1 MKFTKRQL
9 TTMVVAGLMGTAF
22 VGASFAAD
30 ASSSAADLLAM
41 NQDRTA
47 APDTEKIKTLEAQIA
62 KVQQEI
68 AEANTWWE
76 KNDGEYYKDNFPDGI
91 DTSGAAPDFIAMYH
105 KYEPIH
111 DKGPDHLKQLQAALE
126 AAKNGGTVPVAPQ
139 PGDEGTP
146 SGSGETAPSPADM
159 KRSLSLAQKNVQH
172 LQELTARVNRDVTE
186 AEAAAKADP
195 TDETAKVRAESSKA
209 YAGIV
214 QKAMEAAKQAVT
226 KWQQQLKVEVKD
238 ESKPFTMPSPAV
250 ETGTDIGQLQQE
262 LADLKKQL
270 PDVEKHATW
279 STAEF
284 NNNGGYANNGA
295 STEVLLRYLQDTQK
309 LSDLQA
315 AIKAKEARI
324 SALSSG
330 TGSTPGTGKEETK
343 PHTGEPGS
351 KPVPQPPESKVEPV
365 QPGGGTSQGTVTP
378 ETVTQWAK
386 LKAEAEAAE
395 QYYNSEVW
403 AKTYFEGLKKKDPS
417 ETRWEK
423 EVAHADGYI
432 ANAKAEMEAKKKAL
446 ESYAK
451 EKGITADPRTKEAQA
466 AALKRKM
473 AALQAVKKNA
483 ANIFEEMKS
492 AYAYGHFDTVDDAK
506 KGNKL
511 DKRQAYVVALQR
523 KESNVLD
530 TQLQQAEAALKTLDP
545 SGTVTPPPAPPE
557 VKPPSGKTPGV
568 QQSEAEKKYEAAVET
583 WTKAEAAR
591 KEKPQDETVRQQAEK
606 AKQEV
611 EAAKTTYLQELT
623 AKETELKD
631 LYDKAQTKYDEENT
645 DEDGPDQTTID
656 ARDKAKAAYEAIEAK
671 IKQVKGASSSPSE
684 TKPTPPPQP
693 PVPTPS
699 VDPAIPKPDPEADKK
714 KSAEEL
720 KKEIAA
726 LEEQL
731 KQAQKVADTA
741 EEAYNPDDQT
751 PEGQKKLQA
760 YEEAHKKVMQI
771 GDVLHAKKAILKEK
785 ESSSQPQPPA
795 PKPPGCTGSTF
806 DPGQSGSE
814 PGGKT
819 DPQPP
824 ESKVDP
830 VQPGGGTS
838 QGTVT
843 PEAVTQWEKLKA
855 EAEAAEQ
862 YYNSEV
868 WAKTYFEEMDKKDPY
883 QNWEKEK
890 AHVDGYIANAK
901 AVMEAKQK
909 ALESYAKEK
918 GITADPRTKE
928 AQEAALKKKIA
939 ELKEAKQN
947 AANFDEKNDA
957 YAKDLGHWWTFEDAK
972 QKNKLAERQAYV
984 EALQR
989 KEAGVLDT
997 QLQQAED
1004 ALKALNSSGT
1014 VTPPPA
1020 PNPPKPKV
1028 DPGQP
1033 GSEPGSKPAPQP
1045 PQPKVDPAQPGSEPG
1060 GKTDPQPSA
1069 QERQQAEADYKTYIN
1084 TDEPS
1089 LKTLVAWEEE
1099 ETAQA
1104 KEQAE
1109 KAGASAEDKQYYEYA
1124 KQFQERARQQL
1135 AAKQKAIG
1143 ELKAKYGFKDV
1154 QPVVPPAEKKK
1165 EYTGDNDT
1173 KLSAMQKDLEALRAT
1188 AQQQQQA
1195 LQKNGTSYGTVGAVL
1210 TTAPDKVDMNLRRQ
1224 YLQAKQ
1230 TAKTA
1235 QQQYKALLADTNTL
1249 RKAMHKEELV
1259 ENLAQPIFTADGQV
1273 NPSVL
1278 KGSSSGQPVPTPAEN
1293 AQVQA
1298 NSRRIADNTA
1308 KIAALDKR
1316 VTQVAQ
1322 DVKKVGARAAA
1333 LAGLRPVDDGTAK
1346 FSLAAATGG
1355 YKGENAVAMGLF
1367 YRPNKDVLISAGS
1380 TIGGD
1385 TAYNVGISFK
1395 VGTAVVHE
1403 KMGTSTPTVQ
1413 EFYTVVETLQRHIAA
1428 LEYKV
1433 RQMENRQ
1440 TPERHR

>member
-1 MKFTKRQL
+1 M
-9 TTMVVAGLMGTAF
+9 
-22 VGASFAAD
+22 
-30 ASSSAADLLAM
+30 
-41 NQDRTA
+41 
-47 APDTEKIKTLEAQIA
+47 
-62 KVQQEI
+62 
-68 AEANTWWE
+68 
-76 KNDGEYYKDNFPDGI
+76 
-91 DTSGAAPDFIAMYH
+91 
-105 KYEPIH
+105 
-111 DKGPDHLKQLQAALE
+111 
-126 AAKNGGTVPVAPQ
+126 
-139 PGDEGTP
+139 
-146 SGSGETAPSPADM
+146 
-159 KRSLSLAQKNVQH
+159 
-172 LQELTARVNRDVTE
+172 
-186 AEAAAKADP
+186 
-195 TDETAKVRAESSKA
+195 
-209 YAGIV
+209 
-214 QKAMEAAKQAVT
+214 
-226 KWQQQLKVEVKD
+226 
-238 ESKPFTMPSPAV
+238 
-250 ETGTDIGQLQQE
+250 
-262 LADLKKQL
+262 
-270 PDVEKHATW
+270 
-279 STAEF
+279 
-284 NNNGGYANNGA
+284 
-295 STEVLLRYLQDTQK
+295 
-309 LSDLQA
+309 
-315 AIKAKEARI
+315 
-324 SALSSG
+324 
-330 TGSTPGTGKEETK
+330 
-343 PHTGEPGS
+343 
-351 KPVPQPPESKVEPV
+351 
-365 QPGGGTSQGTVTP
+365 
-378 ETVTQWAK
+378 
-386 LKAEAEAAE
+386 KAEAEAAE

-451 EKGITADPRTKEAQA
+451 EKGITADPRTKEVQA

-631 LYDKAQTKYDEENT
+631 LYNKAQAQYEEEND

-656 ARDKAKAAYEAIEAK
+656 ARDKAKAAYDAIVAK

-699 VDPAIPKPDPEADKK
+699 VDPDIPKPDPEADKK

-795 PKPPGCTGSTF
+795 PKPPKPKV

-843 PEAVTQWEKLKA
+843 PEAVTQWAQLKA

-868 WAKTYFEEMDKKDPY
+868 WAKTYYEGLKKKEPSEGD
-883 QNWEKEK
+883 WEKEVNH
-890 AHVDGYIANAK
+890 ADGYIANAK
-901 AVMEAKQK
+901 AVMEAKKQ
-909 ALESYAKEK
+909 ALESYAKAK

-928 AQEAALKKKIA
+928 AQEAALKQKIT
-939 ELKEAKQN
+939 ELKDAKQN
-947 AANFDEKNDA
+947 VDKVYDEKKSA
-957 YAKDLGHWWTFEDAK
+957 YGYGKYDTFEEAK
-972 QKNKLAERQAYV
+972 TKNTLDKRQAFI

-989 KEAGVLDT
+989 KESNVLDT

-1020 PNPPKPKV
+1020 P
-1028 DPGQP
+1028 QP
-1033 GSEPGSKPAPQP
+1033 PAPQP
-1045 PQPKVDPAQPGSEPG
+1045 PAPQPPTPQPP
-1060 GKTDPQPSA
+1060 TPQPPTPQPSA

-1084 TDEPS
+1084 TDEPA

-1104 KEQAE
+1104 KEQAD

>member
-22 VGASFAAD
+22 AGASFAAD

-76 KNDGEYYKDNFPDGI
+76 KNKDIINSYEDEDSDG
-91 DTSGAAPDFIAMYH
+91 YH
-105 KYEPIH
+105 KAQDNWTAEYNKYKPTH

-139 PGDEGTP
+139 PGDVGTS
-146 SGSGETAPSPADM
+146 SGTGEAAPSLEDM
-159 KRSLSLAQKNVQH
+159 QRSLQLAQENVQH
-172 LQELTARVNRDVTE
+172 LQELTARVNREVTE
-186 AEAAAKADP
+186 AAAAAKAAP
-195 TDETAKVRAESSKA
+195 KDETAQARAENSKK
-209 YAGIV
+209 YAEIV
-214 QKAMEAAKQAVT
+214 KTAMEAAKQAVT

-262 LADLKKQL
+262 LADLQKQL
-270 PDVEKHATW
+270 PK
-279 STAEF
+279 AEERA
-284 NNNGGYANNGA
+284 NQSQEELNHSVAYTNNGP

-795 PKPPGCTGSTF
+795 PKPPKPKV

-830 VQPGGGTS
+830 VQPSGGTS

-843 PEAVTQWEKLKA
+843 PEAVTQWAQLKA

-868 WAKTYFEEMDKKDPY
+868 WAKTYFEDMKKKEATESRWDK
-883 QNWEKEK
+883 EIEH
-890 AHVDGYIANAK
+890 ADGYITYAK
-901 AVMEAKQK
+901 GEMAAKKK
-909 ALESYAKEK
+909 ALEEYAKAH

-928 AQEAALKKKIA
+928 AQAAALKKKIA
-939 ELKEAKQN
+939 ELQEVKKNAASVLEAKS
-947 AANFDEKNDA
+947 KV
-957 YAKDLGHWWTFEDAK
+957 YKDKWIYYETFEKIKSLNQLGD
-972 QKNKLAERQAYV
+972 RQAYV

-989 KEAGVLDT
+989 KEADVLDT

-1020 PNPPKPKV
+1020 P
-1028 DPGQP
+1028 QP
-1033 GSEPGSKPAPQP
+1033 PAPQP
-1045 PQPKVDPAQPGSEPG
+1045 PAPQPPTPQPP
-1060 GKTDPQPSA
+1060 TPQPPTPQPPTPQPSA

-1084 TDEPS
+1084 TDEPA

-1104 KEQAE
+1104 KEQAD

>member
-270 PDVEKHATW
+270 PDVEKHANW

-284 NNNGGYANNGA
+284 NNHGGYANNGA

-795 PKPPGCTGSTF
+795 PKPPKPKV

-1210 TTAPDKVDMNLRRQ
+1210 TKAPDKVDMNLRRQ

>member
-62 KVQQEI
+62 QVQQEI
-68 AEANTWWE
+68 AAANAWWE
-76 KNDGEYYKDNFPDGI
+76 KNSDIIDSYEDGGEGPQADWIAIYNKYK
-91 DTSGAAPDFIAMYH
+91 
-105 KYEPIH
+105 PIH
-111 DKGPDHLKQLQAALE
+111 DKGAEHLRQLQAELE

-186 AEAAAKADP
+186 AEAAAKAAP
-195 TDETAKVRAESSKA
+195 KDETAQERAKSSKA

-262 LADLKKQL
+262 LADLQKQL
-270 PDVEKHATW
+270 PDVEKHANW

-451 EKGITADPRTKEAQA
+451 EKGITADPRTKEVQA

-473 AALQAVKKNA
+473 AALQVVKKNA

-631 LYDKAQTKYDEENT
+631 LYNKAQAQYEEEND

-656 ARDKAKAAYEAIEAK
+656 ARDKAKAAYDAIVAK

-795 PKPPGCTGSTF
+795 PKPPKPKV

-843 PEAVTQWEKLKA
+843 PEAVTQWAQLKA

-868 WAKTYFEEMDKKDPY
+868 WAKTYYEGLKKKEPSEGD
-883 QNWEKEK
+883 WEKEVNH
-890 AHVDGYIANAK
+890 ADGYIANAK
-901 AVMEAKQK
+901 AVMEAKKQ
-909 ALESYAKEK
+909 ALESYAKAK

-928 AQEAALKKKIA
+928 AQEAALKQKIT
-939 ELKEAKQN
+939 ELKDAKQN
-947 AANFDEKNDA
+947 VDKVYDEKKSA
-957 YAKDLGHWWTFEDAK
+957 YGYGKYDTFEEAK
-972 QKNKLAERQAYV
+972 TKNTLDKRQAFI

-989 KEAGVLDT
+989 KESNVLDT

-1020 PNPPKPKV
+1020 P
-1028 DPGQP
+1028 QP
-1033 GSEPGSKPAPQP
+1033 PAPQP
-1045 PQPKVDPAQPGSEPG
+1045 PAPQPPTPQPP
-1060 GKTDPQPSA
+1060 TPQPPTPQPPTPQPSA

-1084 TDEPS
+1084 TDEPA

-1104 KEQAE
+1104 KEQAD

-1259 ENLAQPIFTADGQV
+1259 ENLAQPIFTVDGQV

-1293 AQVQA
+1293 AQVQE

>member
-22 VGASFAAD
+22 AGASFAAD

-47 APDTEKIKTLEAQIA
+47 APDTEKIKKLEEQIA

-76 KNDGEYYKDNFPDGI
+76 KNKDIIGSYEDEDSDG
-91 DTSGAAPDFIAMYH
+91 YH
-105 KYEPIH
+105 KAQDNWTAEYNKYKPIH
-111 DKGPDHLKQLQAALE
+111 DKGAEHLKQLQAELE

-270 PDVEKHATW
+270 PDVEKHANW

-343 PHTGEPGS
+343 PHTGEPSS

-403 AKTYFEGLKKKDPS
+403 AKTYFKDMKKKEATES
-417 ETRWEK
+417 RWDK
-423 EVAHADGYI
+423 EIEHADGYI
-432 ANAKAEMEAKKKAL
+432 TYAKGEMAAKKKAL
-446 ESYAK
+446 EEYAK
-451 EKGITADPRTKEAQA
+451 AHGITADPRTKEAQA
-466 AALKRKM
+466 AALQKKI
-473 AALQAVKKNA
+473 AELQEVKKNA
-483 ANIFEEMKS
+483 AS
-492 AYAYGHFDTVDDAK
+492 
-506 KGNKL
+506 
-511 DKRQAYVVALQR
+511 
-523 KESNVLD
+523 VL
-530 TQLQQAEAALKTLDP
+530 
-545 SGTVTPPPAPPE
+545 
-557 VKPPSGKTPGV
+557 
-568 QQSEAEKKYEAAVET
+568 
-583 WTKAEAAR
+583 
-591 KEKPQDETVRQQAEK
+591 
-606 AKQEV
+606 
-611 EAAKTTYLQELT
+611 
-623 AKETELKD
+623 
-631 LYDKAQTKYDEENT
+631 
-645 DEDGPDQTTID
+645 
-656 ARDKAKAAYEAIEAK
+656 EAK
-671 IKQVKGASSSPSE
+671 
-684 TKPTPPPQP
+684 
-693 PVPTPS
+693 
-699 VDPAIPKPDPEADKK
+699 
-714 KSAEEL
+714 
-720 KKEIAA
+720 
-726 LEEQL
+726 
-731 KQAQKVADTA
+731 
-741 EEAYNPDDQT
+741 
-751 PEGQKKLQA
+751 
-760 YEEAHKKVMQI
+760 
-771 GDVLHAKKAILKEK
+771 
-785 ESSSQPQPPA
+785 
-795 PKPPGCTGSTF
+795 
-806 DPGQSGSE
+806 
-814 PGGKT
+814 
-819 DPQPP
+819 
-824 ESKVDP
+824 SKVYKDK
-830 VQPGGGTS
+830 
-838 QGTVT
+838 
-843 PEAVTQWEKLKA
+843 WI
-855 EAEAAEQ
+855 
-862 YYNSEV
+862 YYE
-868 WAKTYFEEMDKKDPY
+868 
-883 QNWEKEK
+883 
-890 AHVDGYIANAK
+890 
-901 AVMEAKQK
+901 
-909 ALESYAKEK
+909 
-918 GITADPRTKE
+918 
-928 AQEAALKKKIA
+928 
-939 ELKEAKQN
+939 
-947 AANFDEKNDA
+947 
-957 YAKDLGHWWTFEDAK
+957 TFEKIKSLNQLGD
-972 QKNKLAERQAYV
+972 RQAYV

-1020 PNPPKPKV
+1020 P
-1028 DPGQP
+1028 
-1033 GSEPGSKPAPQP
+1033 QP
-1045 PQPKVDPAQPGSEPG
+1045 PQPKVDPAQPGGTNPDSGTHPQVNPPQPGGESG

-1143 ELKAKYGFKDV
+1143 ELKAKYGFKDL

>member
-22 VGASFAAD
+22 AGASFAAD

-62 KVQQEI
+62 QVQQEI
-68 AEANTWWE
+68 AAANAWWE
-76 KNDGEYYKDNFPDGI
+76 KNSDIIDSYEDGGEGPQADWIAIYNKYK
-91 DTSGAAPDFIAMYH
+91 
-105 KYEPIH
+105 PIH
-111 DKGPDHLKQLQAALE
+111 DKGAEHLKQLQAELE
-126 AAKNGGTVPVAPQ
+126 AAKTGGTVPVAPQ
-139 PGDEGTP
+139 PGYGGTS
-146 SGSGETAPSPADM
+146 SGSGETAPSPEDM
-159 KRSLSLAQKNVQH
+159 KRSLSLAQENVQR
-172 LQELTARVNRDVTE
+172 LQELTARVNREVTE
-186 AEAAAKADP
+186 ATAAAAAAPK
-195 TDETAKVRAESSKA
+195 DETAQARAENSKK
-209 YAGIV
+209 YAEIV
-214 QKAMEAAKQAVT
+214 KTAMEAAKQAVT

-250 ETGTDIGQLQQE
+250 ETGTDIGQLQQAVTE
-262 LADLKKQL
+262 LRNQL
-270 PDVEKHATW
+270 PK
-279 STAEF
+279 AEERA
-284 NNNGGYANNGA
+284 NQSQEELTRSVAYTNNGP

-309 LSDLQA
+309 VSDLQA

-343 PHTGEPGS
+343 PHTGEPGT
-351 KPVPQPPESKVEPV
+351 KPVPQPPEAKVDPV

-403 AKTYFEGLKKKDPS
+403 AKTYFEEMDKKDPYQN
-417 ETRWEK
+417 WEK
-423 EVAHADGYI
+423 EKAHVDGYI
-432 ANAKAEMEAKKKAL
+432 ANAKAVMEAKKKDL
-446 ESYAK
+446 ERYEK
-451 EKGITADPRTKEAQA
+451 EKGITADPRTKEAQE
-466 AALKRKM
+466 AALKQKI
-473 AALQAVKKNA
+473 AELKEAKQNA
-483 ANIFEEMKS
+483 ANFDEKND
-492 AYAYGHFDTVDDAK
+492 AYAKDLGHWWTFEDAK
-506 KGNKL
+506 QKNKL
-511 DKRQAYVVALQR
+511 AERQAYVEALQR
-523 KESNVLD
+523 KEAGVLD
-530 TQLQQAEAALKTLDP
+530 TQLQQAEDALKALDP
-545 SGTVTPPPAPPE
+545 SGTVTPPPAPQ
-557 VKPPSGKTPGV
+557 PPSGKTPGV

-631 LYDKAQTKYDEENT
+631 LYDKAQAKYELEDDES
-645 DEDGPDQTTID
+645 GPDQTTID
-656 ARDKAKAAYEAIEAK
+656 ARDKAKAAYDAIVAK

-699 VDPAIPKPDPEADKK
+699 VDPDIPKPDPEADKK

-731 KQAQKVADTA
+731 KQARKVSDTA
-741 EEAYNPDDQT
+741 EEAYDPDDHT
-751 PEGQKKLQA
+751 PEGQKKQHA
-760 YEEAHKKVMQI
+760 YEVARAKVMQI

-785 ESSSQPQPPA
+785 ESSSQPPA
-795 PKPPGCTGSTF
+795 PKPPKPKV

-830 VQPGGGTS
+830 AQPGGGTS

-901 AVMEAKQK
+901 AVMEAKK
-909 ALESYAKEK
+909 KDLERYEKEK

-928 AQEAALKKKIA
+928 AQEAALKQKIA

-1045 PQPKVDPAQPGSEPG
+1045 P
-1060 GKTDPQPSA
+1060 TPQPSA

-1084 TDEPS
+1084 TDEPA

-1104 KEQAE
+1104 KEQAD

-1259 ENLAQPIFTADGQV
+1259 ENLAQPIFTVDGQV

-1293 AQVQA
+1293 AQVQE

>member
-22 VGASFAAD
+22 AGASFAAD

-47 APDTEKIKTLEAQIA
+47 APDTEKIKKLEAQIA
-62 KVQQEI
+62 QLQQEI
-68 AEANTWWE
+68 AAANAWWE
-76 KNDGEYYKDNFPDGI
+76 KNSEIIGSYEDEDSD
-91 DTSGAAPDFIAMYH
+91 DYH
-105 KYEPIH
+105 KAQENWTAEYNKYKPTH
-111 DKGPDHLKQLQAALE
+111 DKGAEHLKQLQAELE
-126 AAKNGGTVPVAPQ
+126 AAKTGGTVPVAPQ
-139 PGDEGTP
+139 SGDEGTS
-146 SGSGETAPSPADM
+146 SGTGEAAPSAADM
-159 KRSLSLAQKNVQH
+159 KRSLQLAQENVQH

-186 AEAAAKADP
+186 AEAAAKAAP
-195 TDETAKVRAESSKA
+195 KDETAKVRAESSKA

-250 ETGTDIGQLQQE
+250 ETGTDIGQLRQE
-262 LADLKKQL
+262 LADLQKQL
-270 PDVEKHATW
+270 PEAEKHANW
-279 STAEF
+279 STDEF
-284 NNNGGYANNGA
+284 NNHGGYANNGA

-343 PHTGEPGS
+343 SHMGEPGS

-365 QPGGGTSQGTVTP
+365 QPGSGTSQGTVTPETVTP

-403 AKTYFEGLKKKDPS
+403 AKTYFEGLKKKDATES
-417 ETRWEK
+417 RWEK

-432 ANAKAEMEAKKKAL
+432 TYAKAEMEAKKKAL

-451 EKGITADPRTKEAQA
+451 EKGITADPRTKEAQT
-466 AALKRKM
+466 AALKKRI
-473 AALQAVKKNA
+473 AALQEVKKNA
-483 ANIFEEMKS
+483 ASIFDETKS
-492 AYAYGHFDTVDDAK
+492 DYKWGYYDTFDQAK
-506 KGNKL
+506 TNNTL

-545 SGTVTPPPAPPE
+545 NANVTPPPAPPE
-557 VKPPSGKTPGV
+557 VQPPSGKTPGV

-623 AKETELKD
+623 AKEKELKGI
-631 LYDKAQTKYDEENT
+631 YDKAQAKYESEDT

-656 ARDKAKAAYEAIEAK
+656 ARNKAKDDYEAIEAK
-671 IKQVKGASSSPSE
+671 IKQVKGESSSPSE
-684 TKPTPPPQP
+684 TKPMPLPQP

-726 LEEQL
+726 LEDQL
-731 KQAQKVADTA
+731 KQAQQQADKA

-760 YEEAHKKVMQI
+760 YEAAHKKVMQI

-785 ESSSQPQPPA
+785 ESSSQPPA
-795 PKPPGCTGSTF
+795 P
-806 DPGQSGSE
+806 Q
-814 PGGKT
+814 
-819 DPQPP
+819 
-824 ESKVDP
+824 
-830 VQPGGGTS
+830 
-838 QGTVT
+838 
-843 PEAVTQWEKLKA
+843 
-855 EAEAAEQ
+855 
-862 YYNSEV
+862 
-868 WAKTYFEEMDKKDPY
+868 
-883 QNWEKEK
+883 
-890 AHVDGYIANAK
+890 
-901 AVMEAKQK
+901 
-909 ALESYAKEK
+909 
-918 GITADPRTKE
+918 
-928 AQEAALKKKIA
+928 
-939 ELKEAKQN
+939 
-947 AANFDEKNDA
+947 
-957 YAKDLGHWWTFEDAK
+957 
-972 QKNKLAERQAYV
+972 
-984 EALQR
+984 
-989 KEAGVLDT
+989 
-997 QLQQAED
+997 
-1004 ALKALNSSGT
+1004 
-1014 VTPPPA
+1014 
-1020 PNPPKPKV
+1020 PPKPKV

-1045 PQPKVDPAQPGSEPG
+1045 PESKVDPAQPGGTTPDSGTHPQVNPPQPGGESG

-1069 QERQQAEADYKTYIN
+1069 QERQQAEANYKTYIN

-1143 ELKAKYGFKDV
+1143 ELKAKYGFKDL

-1235 QQQYKALLADTNTL
+1235 QQQYKVLLADTNTL

>member
-22 VGASFAAD
+22 AGASFAAD

-68 AEANTWWE
+68 TEANTWWE
-76 KNDGEYYKDNFPDGI
+76 KNKDIINSYEDEDSDG
-91 DTSGAAPDFIAMYH
+91 YH
-105 KYEPIH
+105 KAQDKWTAEYNKYKPTH

-214 QKAMEAAKQAVT
+214 QKAMEEAKQAVT

-250 ETGTDIGQLQQE
+250 ETGTDIGQLRQE
-262 LADLKKQL
+262 VTALQKQL
-270 PDVEKHATW
+270 PDAEKHANW

-330 TGSTPGTGKEETK
+330 TGSMPGTGKEETK

-351 KPVPQPPESKVEPV
+351 KLVPQPPESQVDPV
-365 QPGGGTSQGTVTP
+365 QPESGPSQGTVTP
-378 ETVTQWAK
+378 EVVTQWAK

-403 AKTYFEGLKKKDPS
+403 AKTYFEEMDKKTPYQN
-417 ETRWEK
+417 WAK
-423 EVAHADGYI
+423 EVEHADGYI
-432 ANAKAEMEAKKKAL
+432 ANAKAEMEAKKQAL

-451 EKGITADPRTKEAQA
+451 EKGITADPRTKEAQT
-466 AALKRKM
+466 AALKKRI
-473 AALQAVKKNA
+473 AALQEVKKNA
-483 ANIFEEMKS
+483 ASIFDETKS
-492 AYAYGHFDTVDDAK
+492 DYKWGYYDTFDQAK
-506 KGNKL
+506 TNNTL

-557 VKPPSGKTPGV
+557 VKPPAGKTPGV

-591 KEKPQDETVRQQAEK
+591 KEKPQDETVRQQAEN

-623 AKETELKD
+623 AKEKELKGI
-631 LYDKAQTKYDEENT
+631 YDKAQAKYESEDT

-656 ARDKAKAAYEAIEAK
+656 ARNKAKADYEAIEVK

-684 TKPTPPPQP
+684 TKPVPKP

-731 KQAQKVADTA
+731 KQARKVSDTA
-741 EEAYNPDDQT
+741 EEAYDPDDHT

-795 PKPPGCTGSTF
+795 PKPPKPKV

-843 PEAVTQWEKLKA
+843 PEAVTQWAQLKA

-868 WAKTYFEEMDKKDPY
+868 WAKTYFEDMKKKEATESRWDK
-883 QNWEKEK
+883 EIE
-890 AHVDGYIANAK
+890 HVDGYITYAK
-901 AVMEAKQK
+901 GEMAAKKK
-909 ALESYAKEK
+909 ALEEYAKAY

-928 AQEAALKKKIA
+928 AQAAALKKKIA
-939 ELKEAKQN
+939 ELQEVKKNAASVLEAKS
-947 AANFDEKNDA
+947 KV
-957 YAKDLGHWWTFEDAK
+957 YKDKWIYYETFEKIKSLNQLGD
-972 QKNKLAERQAYV
+972 RQAYV

-989 KEAGVLDT
+989 KEADVLDT

-1028 DPGQP
+1028 DPVQP
-1033 GSEPGSKPAPQP
+1033 GGES
-1045 PQPKVDPAQPGSEPG
+1045 G

-1143 ELKAKYGFKDV
+1143 ELKAKYGFKDL

-1259 ENLAQPIFTADGQV
+1259 ENLAQPIFTTDGQV

-1293 AQVQA
+1293 AQVQE

-1333 LAGLRPVDDGTAK
+1333 LAGLHPVDDGTAK
-1346 FSLAAATGG
+1346 FSIAASTGV
-1355 YKGENAVAMGLF
+1355 YKGENAMAMGLF
-1367 YRPNKDVLISAGS
+1367 YRPTRDILISAGS
-1380 TIGGD
+1380 TVGD
-1385 TAYNVGISFK
+1385 EVAYNVGVSIK
-1395 VGTAVVHE
+1395 VGTATVHE
-1403 KMGTSTPTVQ
+1403 KMATSTPTTQ
-1413 EFYTVVETLQRHIAA
+1413 ELYRVIETLQRHIVA
-1428 LEYKV
+1428 LEHKV
-1433 RQMENRQ
+1433 QQMDETNMARQVK
-1440 TPERHR
+1440 

>member
-22 VGASFAAD
+22 AGASFAAD

-62 KVQQEI
+62 QLQQEI
-68 AEANTWWE
+68 AAANAWWE
-76 KNDGEYYKDNFPDGI
+76 KNSDIIGSYEDEDS
-91 DTSGAAPDFIAMYH
+91 DSYH
-105 KYEPIH
+105 KAQDNWTAEYNKYKPTH

-126 AAKNGGTVPVAPQ
+126 AAKTGGTVPVAPQ
-139 PGDEGTP
+139 PGDGGTP
-146 SGSGETAPSPADM
+146 SGTGEAAPSPEDM
-159 KRSLSLAQKNVQH
+159 KRSLSLAQENVQR

-186 AEAAAKADP
+186 AAAAAKAAP
-195 TDETAKVRAESSKA
+195 KDETAQERAKSSKA
-209 YAGIV
+209 YAETV
-214 QKAMEAAKQAVT
+214 KTAMEAAKQAVT

-262 LADLKKQL
+262 LADLQKQL
-270 PDVEKHATW
+270 PDVEKHANW

-351 KPVPQPPESKVEPV
+351 KTDPQPPESKVEPV

-378 ETVTQWAK
+378 EAVTQWAQ

-403 AKTYFEGLKKKDPS
+403 AKTYFEDMKKKEATES
-417 ETRWEK
+417 RWDK
-423 EVAHADGYI
+423 EIEHADGYI
-432 ANAKAEMEAKKKAL
+432 TYAKGEMAAKKKAL
-446 ESYAK
+446 EEYAK
-451 EKGITADPRTKEAQA
+451 AHGITADPRTKEAQA
-466 AALKRKM
+466 AALKKKI
-473 AALQAVKKNA
+473 AELQEVKKNA
-483 ANIFEEMKS
+483 AS
-492 AYAYGHFDTVDDAK
+492 
-506 KGNKL
+506 
-511 DKRQAYVVALQR
+511 
-523 KESNVLD
+523 VL
-530 TQLQQAEAALKTLDP
+530 
-545 SGTVTPPPAPPE
+545 
-557 VKPPSGKTPGV
+557 
-568 QQSEAEKKYEAAVET
+568 
-583 WTKAEAAR
+583 
-591 KEKPQDETVRQQAEK
+591 
-606 AKQEV
+606 
-611 EAAKTTYLQELT
+611 
-623 AKETELKD
+623 
-631 LYDKAQTKYDEENT
+631 
-645 DEDGPDQTTID
+645 
-656 ARDKAKAAYEAIEAK
+656 EAK
-671 IKQVKGASSSPSE
+671 
-684 TKPTPPPQP
+684 
-693 PVPTPS
+693 
-699 VDPAIPKPDPEADKK
+699 
-714 KSAEEL
+714 
-720 KKEIAA
+720 
-726 LEEQL
+726 
-731 KQAQKVADTA
+731 
-741 EEAYNPDDQT
+741 
-751 PEGQKKLQA
+751 
-760 YEEAHKKVMQI
+760 
-771 GDVLHAKKAILKEK
+771 
-785 ESSSQPQPPA
+785 
-795 PKPPGCTGSTF
+795 
-806 DPGQSGSE
+806 
-814 PGGKT
+814 
-819 DPQPP
+819 
-824 ESKVDP
+824 SKVYKDK
-830 VQPGGGTS
+830 
-838 QGTVT
+838 
-843 PEAVTQWEKLKA
+843 WI
-855 EAEAAEQ
+855 
-862 YYNSEV
+862 YYE
-868 WAKTYFEEMDKKDPY
+868 
-883 QNWEKEK
+883 
-890 AHVDGYIANAK
+890 
-901 AVMEAKQK
+901 
-909 ALESYAKEK
+909 
-918 GITADPRTKE
+918 
-928 AQEAALKKKIA
+928 
-939 ELKEAKQN
+939 
-947 AANFDEKNDA
+947 
-957 YAKDLGHWWTFEDAK
+957 TFEKIKSLNQLGD
-972 QKNKLAERQAYV
+972 RQAYV

-989 KEAGVLDT
+989 KEADVLDT

-1020 PNPPKPKV
+1020 P
-1028 DPGQP
+1028 
-1033 GSEPGSKPAPQP
+1033 QP
-1045 PQPKVDPAQPGSEPG
+1045 PQPKVDPVQPGGTNPDSGTHPQVNPPQPGGESG

-1084 TDEPS
+1084 TDEPA

-1104 KEQAE
+1104 KDQAD

>member
-22 VGASFAAD
+22 AGASFAAD

-76 KNDGEYYKDNFPDGI
+76 KNKDIINSYEDEDSDG
-91 DTSGAAPDFIAMYH
+91 YH
-105 KYEPIH
+105 KAQDNWTAEYNKYKPTH

-139 PGDEGTP
+139 PGDVGTS
-146 SGSGETAPSPADM
+146 SGTGEAAPSLEDM
-159 KRSLSLAQKNVQH
+159 QRSLQLAQENVQH
-172 LQELTARVNRDVTE
+172 LQELTARVNREVTE
-186 AEAAAKADP
+186 AAAAAKAAP
-195 TDETAKVRAESSKA
+195 KDETAQARAENSKK
-209 YAGIV
+209 YAEIV
-214 QKAMEAAKQAVT
+214 KTAMEAAKQAVT

-262 LADLKKQL
+262 LADLQKQL
-270 PDVEKHATW
+270 PK
-279 STAEF
+279 AEERA
-284 NNNGGYANNGA
+284 NQSQEELNHSVAYTNNGP

-451 EKGITADPRTKEAQA
+451 EKGITADPRTKEVQA

-795 PKPPGCTGSTF
+795 PKPPKPKV

-1004 ALKALNSSGT
+1004 ALKTLNSSGT

-1020 PNPPKPKV
+1020 PKPPKPKV

-1045 PQPKVDPAQPGSEPG
+1045 PTPQPPTPQPP
-1060 GKTDPQPSA
+1060 TPQPPTPQPSA

-1084 TDEPS
+1084 TDEPA

-1104 KEQAE
+1104 KEQAD

-1293 AQVQA
+1293 EQVQA

>member
-22 VGASFAAD
+22 AGASFAAD

-76 KNDGEYYKDNFPDGI
+76 KNKDIIGSYEDE
-91 DTSGAAPDFIAMYH
+91 DSDSYH
-105 KYEPIH
+105 KAQDNWTAEYNKYKPTH

-186 AEAAAKADP
+186 AAAAAAAAPK
-195 TDETAKVRAESSKA
+195 DETAQERAKSSKA
-209 YAGIV
+209 YAETV
-214 QKAMEAAKQAVT
+214 KTAMEAAKQAVT

-262 LADLKKQL
+262 LADLQKQL
-270 PDVEKHATW
+270 PDMEKHATW

-378 ETVTQWAK
+378 EAVTQWAK

-403 AKTYFEGLKKKDPS
+403 AKTYFEEMDKKTPYQN
-417 ETRWEK
+417 WAK
-423 EVAHADGYI
+423 EVEHADGYI
-432 ANAKAEMEAKKKAL
+432 ANAKAEMEAKKQAL

-451 EKGITADPRTKEAQA
+451 EKGITADPRTKEAQT
-466 AALKRKM
+466 AALKKKM
-473 AALQAVKKNA
+473 AALQEVKKNA
-483 ANIFEEMKS
+483 ASIFDETKS
-492 AYAYGHFDTVDDAK
+492 DYKWGYYDTFDQAK
-506 KGNKL
+506 TNNTL
-511 DKRQAYVVALQR
+511 DK
-523 KESNVLD
+523 
-530 TQLQQAEAALKTLDP
+530 
-545 SGTVTPPPAPPE
+545 
-557 VKPPSGKTPGV
+557 
-568 QQSEAEKKYEAAVET
+568 
-583 WTKAEAAR
+583 
-591 KEKPQDETVRQQAEK
+591 
-606 AKQEV
+606 
-611 EAAKTTYLQELT
+611 
-623 AKETELKD
+623 
-631 LYDKAQTKYDEENT
+631 
-645 DEDGPDQTTID
+645 
-656 ARDKAKAAYEAIEAK
+656 
-671 IKQVKGASSSPSE
+671 
-684 TKPTPPPQP
+684 
-693 PVPTPS
+693 
-699 VDPAIPKPDPEADKK
+699 
-714 KSAEEL
+714 
-720 KKEIAA
+720 
-726 LEEQL
+726 
-731 KQAQKVADTA
+731 
-741 EEAYNPDDQT
+741 
-751 PEGQKKLQA
+751 
-760 YEEAHKKVMQI
+760 
-771 GDVLHAKKAILKEK
+771 
-785 ESSSQPQPPA
+785 
-795 PKPPGCTGSTF
+795 
-806 DPGQSGSE
+806 
-814 PGGKT
+814 
-819 DPQPP
+819 
-824 ESKVDP
+824 
-830 VQPGGGTS
+830 
-838 QGTVT
+838 
-843 PEAVTQWEKLKA
+843 
-855 EAEAAEQ
+855 
-862 YYNSEV
+862 
-868 WAKTYFEEMDKKDPY
+868 
-883 QNWEKEK
+883 
-890 AHVDGYIANAK
+890 
-901 AVMEAKQK
+901 
-909 ALESYAKEK
+909 
-918 GITADPRTKE
+918 
-928 AQEAALKKKIA
+928 
-939 ELKEAKQN
+939 
-947 AANFDEKNDA
+947 
-957 YAKDLGHWWTFEDAK
+957 
-972 QKNKLAERQAYV
+972 RQAYV

-989 KEAGVLDT
+989 KEADVLDT

-1028 DPGQP
+1028 DPG
-1033 GSEPGSKPAPQP
+1033 
-1045 PQPKVDPAQPGSEPG
+1045 QPGSEPG

-1143 ELKAKYGFKDV
+1143 ELKAKYGFKDL

-1259 ENLAQPIFTADGQV
+1259 ENLAQPIFTTDGQV

-1346 FSLAAATGG
+1346 FSLAVATGG

-1428 LEYKV
+1428 LEYKA

>member
-22 VGASFAAD
+22 AGASFAAD

-62 KVQQEI
+62 QLQQEI
-68 AEANTWWE
+68 AAANAWWE
-76 KNDGEYYKDNFPDGI
+76 KNSDIIGSYEDEDS
-91 DTSGAAPDFIAMYH
+91 DSYH
-105 KYEPIH
+105 KAQDNWTAEYNKYKPTH

-126 AAKNGGTVPVAPQ
+126 AAKTGGTVPVAPQ
-139 PGDEGTP
+139 PGDGGTP
-146 SGSGETAPSPADM
+146 SGTGEAAPSPEDM
-159 KRSLSLAQKNVQH
+159 KRSLSLAQENVQR

-186 AEAAAKADP
+186 AAAAAKAAP
-195 TDETAKVRAESSKA
+195 KDETAQERAKSSKA
-209 YAGIV
+209 YAETV
-214 QKAMEAAKQAVT
+214 KTAMEAAKQAVT

-262 LADLKKQL
+262 LADLQKQL
-270 PDVEKHATW
+270 PDVEKHANW

-623 AKETELKD
+623 AKEKELKEI
-631 LYDKAQTKYDEENT
+631 YDKAQAKYESEDT

-656 ARDKAKAAYEAIEAK
+656 ARNKAKADYQAIEAK
-671 IKQVKGASSSPSE
+671 IKQVKGESSSPSE

-726 LEEQL
+726 LEDQL
-731 KQAQKVADTA
+731 KQAQQQADKA

-751 PEGQKKLQA
+751 PEGQKKLQV

-785 ESSSQPQPPA
+785 ESSSQPPA
-795 PKPPGCTGSTF
+795 PKPPKPKV
-806 DPGQSGSE
+806 DPGQPGSE

-830 VQPGGGTS
+830 AQPGGGTS

-843 PEAVTQWEKLKA
+843 PEAVTQWAQLKA

-868 WAKTYFEEMDKKDPY
+868 WAKTYFEDMKKKEATESRWDK
-883 QNWEKEK
+883 EIEH
-890 AHVDGYIANAK
+890 ADGYINYAK
-901 AVMEAKQK
+901 GEMAAKKK
-909 ALESYAKEK
+909 ALEEYAKAH

-928 AQEAALKKKIA
+928 AQAAALKKKIA
-939 ELKEAKQN
+939 ELQEVKKNAASVLEAKS
-947 AANFDEKNDA
+947 KV
-957 YAKDLGHWWTFEDAK
+957 YKDKWIYYETFEKIKSLNQLGD
-972 QKNKLAERQAYV
+972 RQAYV

-989 KEAGVLDT
+989 KEADVLDT

-1020 PNPPKPKV
+1020 PKPPESKV
-1028 DPGQP
+1028 DPAQP

-1045 PQPKVDPAQPGSEPG
+1045 PESKVDPAQPGGESG

-1143 ELKAKYGFKDV
+1143 ELKAKYGFKDL

>member
-22 VGASFAAD
+22 AGASFAAD

-76 KNDGEYYKDNFPDGI
+76 KNKDIINSYEDGMGGPAGNWTAEYNTYKSI
-91 DTSGAAPDFIAMYH
+91 R
-105 KYEPIH
+105 
-111 DKGPDHLKQLQAALE
+111 DKGSDHLKQLQAELE

-139 PGDEGTP
+139 PGDEETP

-159 KRSLSLAQKNVQH
+159 KRSLSLAQENVQR

-186 AEAAAKADP
+186 AAAAAAAAPK
-195 TDETAKVRAESSKA
+195 DETAQERAKSSKA
-209 YAGIV
+209 YAEIV

-250 ETGTDIGQLQQE
+250 ETGMDIGQLRQE
-262 LADLKKQL
+262 VTALQKQL
-270 PDVEKHATW
+270 PDAEKHANW

-315 AIKAKEARI
+315 AIKAKEERI
-324 SALSSG
+324 SALSS
-330 TGSTPGTGKEETK
+330 GTGKEETK

-351 KPVPQPPESKVEPV
+351 KLVPQPPAS
-365 QPGGGTSQGTVTP
+365 QADPGSGPSQGTVTP
-378 ETVTQWAK
+378 EVVTQWAK

-403 AKTYFEGLKKKDPS
+403 AKTYFEEMDKKTPYQN
-417 ETRWEK
+417 WAK
-423 EVAHADGYI
+423 EVEHADGYI
-432 ANAKAEMEAKKKAL
+432 ANAKAEMEAKKQAL

-451 EKGITADPRTKEAQA
+451 EKGITADPRTKEAQT
-466 AALKRKM
+466 AALKKRI
-473 AALQAVKKNA
+473 AALQEVKKNA
-483 ANIFEEMKS
+483 ASIFDETKS
-492 AYAYGHFDTVDDAK
+492 DYKWGYYDTFDQAK
-506 KGNKL
+506 TNNTL

-623 AKETELKD
+623 AKEKELKGI
-631 LYDKAQTKYDEENT
+631 YDKAQAKYESEDT
-645 DEDGPDQTTID
+645 DDDGPDQTTID
-656 ARDKAKAAYEAIEAK
+656 ARNKAKADYEAIEAK

-684 TKPTPPPQP
+684 TKPVPKPS
-693 PVPTPS
+693 VPTPS

-731 KQAQKVADTA
+731 KQARKVSDTA
-741 EEAYNPDDQT
+741 EEAYDPDDHT
-751 PEGQKKLQA
+751 PEGQKKQHA
-760 YEEAHKKVMQI
+760 YEVARAKVMQLGNAI
-771 GDVLHAKKAILKEK
+771 HAKKTILKEK
-785 ESSSQPQPPA
+785 ESSSQPPA
-795 PKPPGCTGSTF
+795 PKPPKPKV

-830 VQPGGGTS
+830 EQPGGGTS

-1033 GSEPGSKPAPQP
+1033 GSEPG
-1045 PQPKVDPAQPGSEPG
+1045 

-1143 ELKAKYGFKDV
+1143 ELKAKYGFKDL

-1259 ENLAQPIFTADGQV
+1259 ENLAQPIFTTDGQV

-1293 AQVQA
+1293 AQVQE

-1333 LAGLRPVDDGTAK
+1333 LAGLHPVDDGTAK
-1346 FSLAAATGG
+1346 FSIAASTGV
-1355 YKGENAVAMGLF
+1355 YKGENAMAMGLF
-1367 YRPNKDVLISAGS
+1367 YRPTRDILISAGS
-1380 TIGGD
+1380 TVGD
-1385 TAYNVGISFK
+1385 EVAYNVGVSIK
-1395 VGTAVVHE
+1395 VGTATVHE
-1403 KMGTSTPTVQ
+1403 KMATSTPTTQ
-1413 EFYTVVETLQRHIAA
+1413 ELYRVIETLQRHIVA
-1428 LEYKV
+1428 LEHKV
-1433 RQMENRQ
+1433 QQMDETNMAR
-1440 TPERHR
+1440 RVK

>member
-22 VGASFAAD
+22 AGASFAAD

-62 KVQQEI
+62 QVQQEI
-68 AEANTWWE
+68 AAANAWWE
-76 KNDGEYYKDNFPDGI
+76 KNSDIIDSYEDGGEGPQADWIAIYNKYK
-91 DTSGAAPDFIAMYH
+91 
-105 KYEPIH
+105 PIH
-111 DKGPDHLKQLQAALE
+111 DKGAEHLKQLQAELE

-270 PDVEKHATW
+270 PDVEKHANW

-451 EKGITADPRTKEAQA
+451 EKGITADPRTKEVQA

-631 LYDKAQTKYDEENT
+631 LYNKAQAQYEEEND

-656 ARDKAKAAYEAIEAK
+656 ARDKAKAAYDAIVAK

-699 VDPAIPKPDPEADKK
+699 VDPDIPKPDPEADKK

-795 PKPPGCTGSTF
+795 PKPPKPKV

-1004 ALKALNSSGT
+1004 ALKTLNSSGT

-1020 PNPPKPKV
+1020 PKPPKPKV

-1045 PQPKVDPAQPGSEPG
+1045 PQPKVDPAQPGGESG

-1143 ELKAKYGFKDV
+1143 ELKAKYGFKDL

-1235 QQQYKALLADTNTL
+1235 QQQYKALLAETNTL

>member
-22 VGASFAAD
+22 AGASFAAD

-62 KVQQEI
+62 QVQQEI
-68 AEANTWWE
+68 VEANTWWE
-76 KNDGEYYKDNFPDGI
+76 KNKDIINSYEDEDSDG
-91 DTSGAAPDFIAMYH
+91 YH
-105 KYEPIH
+105 KAQDKWTAEYNKYKPTH
-111 DKGPDHLKQLQAALE
+111 DKGPDHLKQLQAELE
-126 AAKNGGTVPVAPQ
+126 AAKTGGTVPVAPQ
-139 PGDEGTP
+139 PGDGVTP

-214 QKAMEAAKQAVT
+214 QKAMEEAKQAVT

-250 ETGTDIGQLQQE
+250 ETGTDIGQLRQE
-262 LADLKKQL
+262 VTALQKQL
-270 PDVEKHATW
+270 PDAEKHANW

-378 ETVTQWAK
+378 E
-386 LKAEAEAAE
+386 
-395 QYYNSEVW
+395 
-403 AKTYFEGLKKKDPS
+403 
-417 ETRWEK
+417 
-423 EVAHADGYI
+423 
-432 ANAKAEMEAKKKAL
+432 
-446 ESYAK
+446 
-451 EKGITADPRTKEAQA
+451 
-466 AALKRKM
+466 
-473 AALQAVKKNA
+473 
-483 ANIFEEMKS
+483 
-492 AYAYGHFDTVDDAK
+492 
-506 KGNKL
+506 
-511 DKRQAYVVALQR
+511 
-523 KESNVLD
+523 
-530 TQLQQAEAALKTLDP
+530 
-545 SGTVTPPPAPPE
+545 
-557 VKPPSGKTPGV
+557 
-568 QQSEAEKKYEAAVET
+568 
-583 WTKAEAAR
+583 
-591 KEKPQDETVRQQAEK
+591 
-606 AKQEV
+606 
-611 EAAKTTYLQELT
+611 
-623 AKETELKD
+623 
-631 LYDKAQTKYDEENT
+631 
-645 DEDGPDQTTID
+645 
-656 ARDKAKAAYEAIEAK
+656 
-671 IKQVKGASSSPSE
+671 
-684 TKPTPPPQP
+684 
-693 PVPTPS
+693 
-699 VDPAIPKPDPEADKK
+699 
-714 KSAEEL
+714 
-720 KKEIAA
+720 
-726 LEEQL
+726 
-731 KQAQKVADTA
+731 
-741 EEAYNPDDQT
+741 
-751 PEGQKKLQA
+751 
-760 YEEAHKKVMQI
+760 
-771 GDVLHAKKAILKEK
+771 
-785 ESSSQPQPPA
+785 
-795 PKPPGCTGSTF
+795 
-806 DPGQSGSE
+806 
-814 PGGKT
+814 
-819 DPQPP
+819 
-824 ESKVDP
+824 
-830 VQPGGGTS
+830 
-838 QGTVT
+838 
-843 PEAVTQWEKLKA
+843 AVTQWEKLKA

-890 AHVDGYIANAK
+890 NNADGYIANAK
-901 AVMEAKQK
+901 AVMEAKKQ

-939 ELKEAKQN
+939 ELQDAKQN
-947 AANFDEKNDA
+947 VDKVYNEKKSA
-957 YAKDLGHWWTFEDAK
+957 YGYGYYNNVEDAK
-972 QKNKLAERQAYV
+972 KNKTLDKRQAYV

-1028 DPGQP
+1028 DPG
-1033 GSEPGSKPAPQP
+1033 
-1045 PQPKVDPAQPGSEPG
+1045 QPGSEPG

-1143 ELKAKYGFKDV
+1143 ELKAKYGFKDL

>member
-22 VGASFAAD
+22 AGASFAAD
-30 ASSSAADLLAM
+30 ASSSAADLLVM

-76 KNDGEYYKDNFPDGI
+76 KNKDIINSYEDEDSDG
-91 DTSGAAPDFIAMYH
+91 YH
-105 KYEPIH
+105 KAQDKWTAEYNKYKPTH
-111 DKGPDHLKQLQAALE
+111 DKGPDHLKQLQAELE
-126 AAKNGGTVPVAPQ
+126 AAKTGGTVPVAPQ
-139 PGDEGTP
+139 PGDGGTP

-186 AEAAAKADP
+186 AAAAAKADP

-214 QKAMEAAKQAVT
+214 QKAMEEAKQAVT

-250 ETGTDIGQLQQE
+250 ETGTDIGQLRQE
-262 LADLKKQL
+262 LADLQKQL
-270 PDVEKHATW
+270 PDVKKHANW

-295 STEVLLRYLQDTQK
+295 STEVLLQYLRDTQK

-330 TGSTPGTGKEETK
+330 TGKEETK
-343 PHTGEPGS
+343 PHTGEPGN
-351 KPVPQPPESKVEPV
+351 KLVPQPPESQVDPV
-365 QPGGGTSQGTVTP
+365 QPESGPSQGTVTP

-403 AKTYFEGLKKKDPS
+403 AKTYFEEMDKKTPYQN
-417 ETRWEK
+417 WAK
-423 EVAHADGYI
+423 EVDHADGYI
-432 ANAKAEMEAKKKAL
+432 ANAKAEMEAKKHAL

-451 EKGITADPRTKEAQA
+451 EKGITADPRTKEAQT
-466 AALKRKM
+466 AALKKRI
-473 AALQAVKKNA
+473 AALQEVKKNA
-483 ANIFEEMKS
+483 ASIFDETKS
-492 AYAYGHFDTVDDAK
+492 DYKWGYYDTFDQAK
-506 KGNKL
+506 TNNTL

-557 VKPPSGKTPGV
+557 VKPPAGKTPGV

-591 KEKPQDETVRQQAEK
+591 KEKPQDETVRQKAEK

-623 AKETELKD
+623 AKEKELKGI
-631 LYDKAQTKYDEENT
+631 YDKAQAKYESEDT

-656 ARDKAKAAYEAIEAK
+656 ARNKAKADYDAIVAK

-693 PVPTPS
+693 SVPTPS

-731 KQAQKVADTA
+731 KQARKVSDTA
-741 EEAYNPDDQT
+741 EEAYDPDDHT
-751 PEGQKKLQA
+751 PEGQKKQHA
-760 YEEAHKKVMQI
+760 YEVARAKVMQI

-795 PKPPGCTGSTF
+795 PKPPKPKV

-814 PGGKT
+814 PG
-819 DPQPP
+819 
-824 ESKVDP
+824 SK
-830 VQPGGGTS
+830 
-838 QGTVT
+838 
-843 PEAVTQWEKLKA
+843 
-855 EAEAAEQ
+855 
-862 YYNSEV
+862 
-868 WAKTYFEEMDKKDPY
+868 
-883 QNWEKEK
+883 
-890 AHVDGYIANAK
+890 
-901 AVMEAKQK
+901 
-909 ALESYAKEK
+909 
-918 GITADPRTKE
+918 
-928 AQEAALKKKIA
+928 
-939 ELKEAKQN
+939 
-947 AANFDEKNDA
+947 
-957 YAKDLGHWWTFEDAK
+957 
-972 QKNKLAERQAYV
+972 
-984 EALQR
+984 
-989 KEAGVLDT
+989 
-997 QLQQAED
+997 
-1004 ALKALNSSGT
+1004 
-1014 VTPPPA
+1014 PA

-1033 GSEPGSKPAPQP
+1033 GSEP
-1045 PQPKVDPAQPGSEPG
+1045 E

-1143 ELKAKYGFKDV
+1143 ELKAKYGFKDL

-1259 ENLAQPIFTADGQV
+1259 ENLAQPIFTVDGQV

-1293 AQVQA
+1293 AQVQE

-1333 LAGLRPVDDGTAK
+1333 LAGLHPVDDGTAK
-1346 FSLAAATGG
+1346 FSIAASTGV
-1355 YKGENAVAMGLF
+1355 YKGENAMAMGLF
-1367 YRPNKDVLISAGS
+1367 YRPTRDILISAGS
-1380 TIGGD
+1380 TVGD
-1385 TAYNVGISFK
+1385 EVAYNVGVSIK
-1395 VGTAVVHE
+1395 VGTATVHE
-1403 KMGTSTPTVQ
+1403 KMATSTPTTQ
-1413 EFYTVVETLQRHIAA
+1413 ELYRVIETLQRHIVA
-1428 LEYKV
+1428 LEHKV
-1433 RQMENRQ
+1433 QQMDETNMARQVK
-1440 TPERHR
+1440 

>member
-22 VGASFAAD
+22 AGASFAAD

-76 KNDGEYYKDNFPDGI
+76 KNKDIINSYEDEDSDG
-91 DTSGAAPDFIAMYH
+91 YH
-105 KYEPIH
+105 KAQDNWTAEYNKYKPTH

-139 PGDEGTP
+139 PGDVGTS
-146 SGSGETAPSPADM
+146 SGTGEAAPSLEDM
-159 KRSLSLAQKNVQH
+159 QRSLQLAQENVQH
-172 LQELTARVNRDVTE
+172 LQELTARVNREVTE
-186 AEAAAKADP
+186 AAAAAKAAP
-195 TDETAKVRAESSKA
+195 KDETAQARAENSKK
-209 YAGIV
+209 YAEIV
-214 QKAMEAAKQAVT
+214 KTAMEAAKQAVT

-262 LADLKKQL
+262 LADLQKQL
-270 PDVEKHATW
+270 PK
-279 STAEF
+279 AEERA
-284 NNNGGYANNGA
+284 NQSQEELNHSVAYTNNGP

-795 PKPPGCTGSTF
+795 PKPPKPKV

-1004 ALKALNSSGT
+1004 ALKTLNSSGT

-1020 PNPPKPKV
+1020 PKPPKPKV

-1045 PQPKVDPAQPGSEPG
+1045 PTPQPPTPQPP
-1060 GKTDPQPSA
+1060 TPQPPTPQPSA

-1084 TDEPS
+1084 TDEPA

-1104 KEQAE
+1104 KEQAD

-1293 AQVQA
+1293 EQVQA

>member
-22 VGASFAAD
+22 AGASFAAD

-68 AEANTWWE
+68 ADANKWWE
-76 KNDGEYYKDNFPDGI
+76 KNKDIINSYEDEDSDG
-91 DTSGAAPDFIAMYH
+91 YH
-105 KYEPIH
+105 KAEDKWTAEYNKYKPTH
-111 DKGPDHLKQLQAALE
+111 DKGPDHLKQLQAELE

-139 PGDEGTP
+139 PGDVGTS
-146 SGSGETAPSPADM
+146 SGTGEAAPSAADM
-159 KRSLSLAQKNVQH
+159 KRSLQLAQENVQH

-195 TDETAKVRAESSKA
+195 TDETAKVRAASSKA

-270 PDVEKHATW
+270 PDVEKHANW
-279 STAEF
+279 STDEF

-365 QPGGGTSQGTVTP
+365 QPGSGTSQGTVTP

-403 AKTYFEGLKKKDPS
+403 AKTYFEEMDKKTPYQN
-417 ETRWEK
+417 WAK
-423 EVAHADGYI
+423 EVEHADGYI
-432 ANAKAEMEAKKKAL
+432 ANAKAEMEAKKQAL

-451 EKGITADPRTKEAQA
+451 EKGITADPRTKEAQT
-466 AALKRKM
+466 AALKKRI
-473 AALQAVKKNA
+473 AALQEVKKNA
-483 ANIFEEMKS
+483 ASIFDETKS
-492 AYAYGHFDTVDDAK
+492 DYKWGYYDTFDQAK
-506 KGNKL
+506 TNNTL

-557 VKPPSGKTPGV
+557 VQPPSGKTPGV

-623 AKETELKD
+623 AKEKELKGI
-631 LYDKAQTKYDEENT
+631 YDKAQTQYESEDT

-656 ARDKAKAAYEAIEAK
+656 ARNKAKADYEAIEAK

-684 TKPTPPPQP
+684 TKPVPK

-795 PKPPGCTGSTF
+795 PKPPKPKV

-824 ESKVDP
+824 KPKVDP

-868 WAKTYFEEMDKKDPY
+868 WAKTYFEDMKKKEATESRWDKEIEHA
-883 QNWEKEK
+883 N
-890 AHVDGYIANAK
+890 GYITYAK
-901 AVMEAKQK
+901 GEMAAKKK
-909 ALESYAKEK
+909 ALEEYAKAH

-928 AQEAALKKKIA
+928 AQAAALKKKIA
-939 ELKEAKQN
+939 ELQEVKKNAASVLEAKS
-947 AANFDEKNDA
+947 KV
-957 YAKDLGHWWTFEDAK
+957 YKDKWIYYETFEKIKSLNQLGD
-972 QKNKLAERQAYV
+972 RQAYV

-989 KEAGVLDT
+989 KEADVLDT

-1020 PNPPKPKV
+1020 P
-1028 DPGQP
+1028 QP
-1033 GSEPGSKPAPQP
+1033 PAPQP
-1045 PQPKVDPAQPGSEPG
+1045 PAPQPPTPQPP
-1060 GKTDPQPSA
+1060 TPQPPTPQPSA

-1084 TDEPS
+1084 TDEPA

-1104 KEQAE
+1104 KEQAD

>member
-68 AEANTWWE
+68 ADANTWWE
-76 KNDGEYYKDNFPDGI
+76 KNKDIIDSYEDGMGGPQGNWTAEYNKYK
-91 DTSGAAPDFIAMYH
+91 
-105 KYEPIH
+105 PIH
-111 DKGPDHLKQLQAALE
+111 DKGAEHLKQLQAELE
-126 AAKNGGTVPVAPQ
+126 AAKTGGTVPVAPQ
-139 PGDEGTP
+139 PGDVETSSGT
-146 SGSGETAPSPADM
+146 GEAAPSLEDM
-159 KRSLSLAQKNVQH
+159 QRSLQRAQENVQH

-186 AEAAAKADP
+186 AEAAAKAAP
-195 TDETAKVRAESSKA
+195 KDETAQERAKSSKA

-262 LADLKKQL
+262 LADLQKQL

-378 ETVTQWAK
+378 EAVTQWAK

-403 AKTYFEGLKKKDPS
+403 AKTYFEEMDKKTPYQN
-417 ETRWEK
+417 WAK
-423 EVAHADGYI
+423 EVEHADGYI
-432 ANAKAEMEAKKKAL
+432 ANAKAEMEAKKQAL

-451 EKGITADPRTKEAQA
+451 EKGITADPRTKEAQT
-466 AALKRKM
+466 AALKKRI
-473 AALQAVKKNA
+473 AALQEVKKNA
-483 ANIFEEMKS
+483 ASIFDETKS
-492 AYAYGHFDTVDDAK
+492 DYKWGYYDTFDQAK
-506 KGNKL
+506 TNNTL

-795 PKPPGCTGSTF
+795 PKPPKPKV

-1020 PNPPKPKV
+1020 P
-1028 DPGQP
+1028 QP
-1033 GSEPGSKPAPQP
+1033 PAPQP
-1045 PQPKVDPAQPGSEPG
+1045 PAPQPPAPQPP
-1060 GKTDPQPSA
+1060 TPQPPTPQPPTPQPPTPQPSA

-1084 TDEPS
+1084 TDEPA

-1143 ELKAKYGFKDV
+1143 ELKAKYGFKDL

>member
-270 PDVEKHATW
+270 PDVEKHANW

-795 PKPPGCTGSTF
+795 PKPPKPKV

-1084 TDEPS
+1084 TDEPA

>member
-22 VGASFAAD
+22 AGASFAAD

-76 KNDGEYYKDNFPDGI
+76 KNKDIINSYEDEDSDG
-91 DTSGAAPDFIAMYH
+91 YH
-105 KYEPIH
+105 KAQDNWTAEYNKYKPTH

-139 PGDEGTP
+139 PGDVGTS
-146 SGSGETAPSPADM
+146 SGTGEAAPSLEDM
-159 KRSLSLAQKNVQH
+159 QRSLQLAQENVQH
-172 LQELTARVNRDVTE
+172 LQELTARVNREVTE
-186 AEAAAKADP
+186 AAAAAKAAP
-195 TDETAKVRAESSKA
+195 KDETAQARAENSKK
-209 YAGIV
+209 YAEIV
-214 QKAMEAAKQAVT
+214 KTAMEAAKQAVT

-262 LADLKKQL
+262 LADLQKQL
-270 PDVEKHATW
+270 PK
-279 STAEF
+279 AEERA
-284 NNNGGYANNGA
+284 NQSQEELNHSVAYTNNGP

-795 PKPPGCTGSTF
+795 PKPPKPKV

-824 ESKVDP
+824 KPKVDP
-830 VQPGGGTS
+830 VQPSGGTS

-868 WAKTYFEEMDKKDPY
+868 WAKTYFEDMKKKEATESRWDK
-883 QNWEKEK
+883 EIEH
-890 AHVDGYIANAK
+890 ADGYITYAK
-901 AVMEAKQK
+901 GEMAAKKK
-909 ALESYAKEK
+909 ALEEYAKAH

-928 AQEAALKKKIA
+928 AQAAALKKKIA
-939 ELKEAKQN
+939 ELQEVKKNAASVLEAKS
-947 AANFDEKNDA
+947 KV
-957 YAKDLGHWWTFEDAK
+957 YKDKWIYYETFEKIKSLNQLGD
-972 QKNKLAERQAYV
+972 RQAYV

-989 KEAGVLDT
+989 KEADVLDT

-1020 PNPPKPKV
+1020 P
-1028 DPGQP
+1028 QP
-1033 GSEPGSKPAPQP
+1033 PAPQP
-1045 PQPKVDPAQPGSEPG
+1045 PAPQPPTPQPP
-1060 GKTDPQPSA
+1060 TPQPPTPQPPTPQPSA

-1084 TDEPS
+1084 TDEPA

-1104 KEQAE
+1104 KEQAD

>member
-22 VGASFAAD
+22 AGASFAAD

-68 AEANTWWE
+68 ADANKWWE
-76 KNDGEYYKDNFPDGI
+76 KNKDIINSYEDEDSDG
-91 DTSGAAPDFIAMYH
+91 YH
-105 KYEPIH
+105 KAEDKWTAEYNKYKPTH
-111 DKGPDHLKQLQAALE
+111 DKGPDHLKQLQAELE

-139 PGDEGTP
+139 PGDVGTS
-146 SGSGETAPSPADM
+146 SGTGEAAPSAADM
-159 KRSLSLAQKNVQH
+159 KRSLQLAQENVQH

-195 TDETAKVRAESSKA
+195 TDETAKVRAASSKA

-226 KWQQQLKVEVKD
+226 KWQQQLKQEVKD

-270 PDVEKHATW
+270 PDVEKHANW
-279 STAEF
+279 STDEF

-330 TGSTPGTGKEETK
+330 TGSTPGMGKEETK

-365 QPGGGTSQGTVTP
+365 QPGSGTSQGTVTP

-403 AKTYFEGLKKKDPS
+403 AKTYFEEMDKKTPYQN
-417 ETRWEK
+417 WAK
-423 EVAHADGYI
+423 EVEHADGYI
-432 ANAKAEMEAKKKAL
+432 ANAKAEMEAKKQAL

-451 EKGITADPRTKEAQA
+451 EKGITADPRTKEAQT
-466 AALKRKM
+466 AALKKRI
-473 AALQAVKKNA
+473 AALQEVKKNA
-483 ANIFEEMKS
+483 ASIFDETKS
-492 AYAYGHFDTVDDAK
+492 DYKWGYYDTFDQAK
-506 KGNKL
+506 TNNTL

-557 VKPPSGKTPGV
+557 VQPPSGKTPGV

-611 EAAKTTYLQELT
+611 QAAKTTYLQELT
-623 AKETELKD
+623 AKEKELKGI
-631 LYDKAQTKYDEENT
+631 YDKAQAKYES
-645 DEDGPDQTTID
+645 EDDASGPDQTTID
-656 ARDKAKAAYEAIEAK
+656 ARDKAKADYEAIEAK

-684 TKPTPPPQP
+684 TKPVPKPS
-693 PVPTPS
+693 VPTPS

-731 KQAQKVADTA
+731 KQARKVSDTA
-741 EEAYNPDDQT
+741 EEAYDPDDHT
-751 PEGQKKLQA
+751 PEGQKKQHA
-760 YEEAHKKVMQI
+760 YEVARAKVMQLGNAI
-771 GDVLHAKKAILKEK
+771 HAKKTILKEK
-785 ESSSQPQPPA
+785 ESSSQPPA
-795 PKPPGCTGSTF
+795 PKPPKPKV

-830 VQPGGGTS
+830 EQPGGGTS

-868 WAKTYFEEMDKKDPY
+868 WAKTYFEGLKKKDATESR
-883 QNWEKEK
+883 WEKEVDH
-890 AHVDGYIANAK
+890 ADGYIANAK
-901 AVMEAKQK
+901 AEMEAKKK
-909 ALESYAKEK
+909 ALEEYAKAH

-928 AQEAALKKKIA
+928 VQEAALKQQIA
-939 ELKEAKQN
+939 ELQEVKKN
-947 AANFDEKNDA
+947 AASILEEKNKEYTDKWV
-957 YAKDLGHWWTFEDAK
+957 YYDDVKKTKSSNQLGY
-972 QKNKLAERQAYV
+972 RQAYV
-984 EALQR
+984 VALQR

-1028 DPGQP
+1028 DPG
-1033 GSEPGSKPAPQP
+1033 
-1045 PQPKVDPAQPGSEPG
+1045 QPGSEPG

-1143 ELKAKYGFKDV
+1143 ELKAKYGFKDL

-1259 ENLAQPIFTADGQV
+1259 ENLAQPIFTTDGQV

-1293 AQVQA
+1293 AQVQE

-1333 LAGLRPVDDGTAK
+1333 LAGLHPVDDGTAK
-1346 FSLAAATGG
+1346 FSIAASTGV
-1355 YKGENAVAMGLF
+1355 YKGENAMAMGLF
-1367 YRPNKDVLISAGS
+1367 YRPTRDILISAGS
-1380 TIGGD
+1380 TVGD
-1385 TAYNVGISFK
+1385 EVAYNVGVSIK
-1395 VGTAVVHE
+1395 VGTATVHE
-1403 KMGTSTPTVQ
+1403 KMATSTPTTQ
-1413 EFYTVVETLQRHIAA
+1413 ELYRVIETLQRHIVA
-1428 LEYKV
+1428 LEHKV
-1433 RQMENRQ
+1433 QQMDETNMARQVK
-1440 TPERHR
+1440 

>member
-22 VGASFAAD
+22 AGASFAAD

-76 KNDGEYYKDNFPDGI
+76 KNKDIIGSYEDE
-91 DTSGAAPDFIAMYH
+91 DSDSYH
-105 KYEPIH
+105 KAQDNWTAEYNKYKPTH

-139 PGDEGTP
+139 PGDGGTP
-146 SGSGETAPSPADM
+146 SGTGEAAPSLEDM
-159 KRSLSLAQKNVQH
+159 QRSLQRAQENVQH

-186 AEAAAKADP
+186 AAAAAKAAP
-195 TDETAKVRAESSKA
+195 KDETAQERAKSSKA
-209 YAGIV
+209 YAETV
-214 QKAMEAAKQAVT
+214 KTAMEAAKQAVT

-262 LADLKKQL
+262 LADLQKQL

-378 ETVTQWAK
+378 EAVTQWAK

-403 AKTYFEGLKKKDPS
+403 AKTYFEEMDKKTPYQN
-417 ETRWEK
+417 WAK
-423 EVAHADGYI
+423 EVEHADGYI
-432 ANAKAEMEAKKKAL
+432 ANAKAEMEAKKQAL

-451 EKGITADPRTKEAQA
+451 EKGITADPRTKEAQT
-466 AALKRKM
+466 AALKKRI
-473 AALQAVKKNA
+473 AALQEVKKNA
-483 ANIFEEMKS
+483 ANIFDETKS
-492 AYAYGHFDTVDDAK
+492 DYKWGYYDTFDQAK
-506 KGNKL
+506 TNNTL

-656 ARDKAKAAYEAIEAK
+656 ARNKAKADYQAIEAK
-671 IKQVKGASSSPSE
+671 IKQVKGESSSPSE
-684 TKPTPPPQP
+684 TKPPLPQP

-720 KKEIAA
+720 KKEIVA

-785 ESSSQPQPPA
+785 ESSSQPPA
-795 PKPPGCTGSTF
+795 PKPPKPKV

-843 PEAVTQWEKLKA
+843 PEAVTQWAQLKA

-868 WAKTYFEEMDKKDPY
+868 WAKTYYEGLKKKEPSEGD
-883 QNWEKEK
+883 WEKEVNH
-890 AHVDGYIANAK
+890 ADGYIANAK
-901 AVMEAKQK
+901 AVMEAKKQ
-909 ALESYAKEK
+909 ALESYAKAK

-928 AQEAALKKKIA
+928 AQEAALKQKIT
-939 ELKEAKQN
+939 ELKDAKQN
-947 AANFDEKNDA
+947 VDKVYDEKKSA
-957 YAKDLGHWWTFEDAK
+957 YGYGKYDTFEEAK
-972 QKNKLAERQAYV
+972 TKNTLDKRQAFI

-989 KEAGVLDT
+989 KESNVLDT

-1020 PNPPKPKV
+1020 P
-1028 DPGQP
+1028 QP
-1033 GSEPGSKPAPQP
+1033 PAPQP
-1045 PQPKVDPAQPGSEPG
+1045 PAPQPPTPQPP
-1060 GKTDPQPSA
+1060 TPQPPTPQPSA

-1084 TDEPS
+1084 TDEPA

-1104 KEQAE
+1104 KEQAD

>member
-22 VGASFAAD
+22 AGASFAAD

-62 KVQQEI
+62 QVQQEI
-68 AEANTWWE
+68 AAANAWWE
-76 KNDGEYYKDNFPDGI
+76 KNSDIIDSYEDGGEGPQADWIAIYNKYK
-91 DTSGAAPDFIAMYH
+91 
-105 KYEPIH
+105 PIH
-111 DKGPDHLKQLQAALE
+111 DKGAEHLKQLQAELE

-186 AEAAAKADP
+186 AEAAAKAAP
-195 TDETAKVRAESSKA
+195 KDETAQERAKSSKA

-270 PDVEKHATW
+270 PDVEKHANW

-451 EKGITADPRTKEAQA
+451 EKGITADPRTKEVQA

-631 LYDKAQTKYDEENT
+631 LYNKAQAQYEEEND

-656 ARDKAKAAYEAIEAK
+656 ARDKAKAAYDAIVAK

-699 VDPAIPKPDPEADKK
+699 VDPDIPKPDPEADKK

-795 PKPPGCTGSTF
+795 PKPPKPKV

-1004 ALKALNSSGT
+1004 ALKTLNSSGT

-1020 PNPPKPKV
+1020 PKPPKPKV

-1045 PQPKVDPAQPGSEPG
+1045 PQPKVDPAQPGGESG

-1143 ELKAKYGFKDV
+1143 ELKAKYGFKDL

-1235 QQQYKALLADTNTL
+1235 QQQYKALLAETNTL

>member
-22 VGASFAAD
+22 AGASFAAD

-62 KVQQEI
+62 QVQQEI
-68 AEANTWWE
+68 AAANAWWE
-76 KNDGEYYKDNFPDGI
+76 KNSDIIDSYEDGGEGPQADWIAIYNKYK
-91 DTSGAAPDFIAMYH
+91 
-105 KYEPIH
+105 PIH
-111 DKGPDHLKQLQAALE
+111 DKGAEHLKQLQAELE
-126 AAKNGGTVPVAPQ
+126 AAKTGGTVPVAPQ
-139 PGDEGTP
+139 PGYGGTS
-146 SGSGETAPSPADM
+146 SGSGETAPSPEDM
-159 KRSLSLAQKNVQH
+159 KRSLSLAQENVQR
-172 LQELTARVNRDVTE
+172 LQELTARVNREVTE
-186 AEAAAKADP
+186 ATAAAAAAPK
-195 TDETAKVRAESSKA
+195 DETAQARAENSKK
-209 YAGIV
+209 YAEIV
-214 QKAMEAAKQAVT
+214 KTAMEAAKQAVT

-250 ETGTDIGQLQQE
+250 ETGTDIGQLQQAVTE
-262 LADLKKQL
+262 LRNQL
-270 PDVEKHATW
+270 PK
-279 STAEF
+279 AEERA
-284 NNNGGYANNGA
+284 NQSQEELTRSVAYTNNGP

-309 LSDLQA
+309 VSDLQA

-343 PHTGEPGS
+343 PHTGEPGT
-351 KPVPQPPESKVEPV
+351 KPVPQPPEAKVDPV

-378 ETVTQWAK
+378 ETVTQWA
-386 LKAEAEAAE
+386 
-395 QYYNSEVW
+395 
-403 AKTYFEGLKKKDPS
+403 
-417 ETRWEK
+417 
-423 EVAHADGYI
+423 
-432 ANAKAEMEAKKKAL
+432 
-446 ESYAK
+446 
-451 EKGITADPRTKEAQA
+451 
-466 AALKRKM
+466 
-473 AALQAVKKNA
+473 
-483 ANIFEEMKS
+483 
-492 AYAYGHFDTVDDAK
+492 
-506 KGNKL
+506 
-511 DKRQAYVVALQR
+511 
-523 KESNVLD
+523 
-530 TQLQQAEAALKTLDP
+530 
-545 SGTVTPPPAPPE
+545 
-557 VKPPSGKTPGV
+557 
-568 QQSEAEKKYEAAVET
+568 
-583 WTKAEAAR
+583 
-591 KEKPQDETVRQQAEK
+591 
-606 AKQEV
+606 
-611 EAAKTTYLQELT
+611 
-623 AKETELKD
+623 
-631 LYDKAQTKYDEENT
+631 
-645 DEDGPDQTTID
+645 
-656 ARDKAKAAYEAIEAK
+656 
-671 IKQVKGASSSPSE
+671 
-684 TKPTPPPQP
+684 
-693 PVPTPS
+693 
-699 VDPAIPKPDPEADKK
+699 
-714 KSAEEL
+714 
-720 KKEIAA
+720 
-726 LEEQL
+726 
-731 KQAQKVADTA
+731 
-741 EEAYNPDDQT
+741 
-751 PEGQKKLQA
+751 
-760 YEEAHKKVMQI
+760 
-771 GDVLHAKKAILKEK
+771 
-785 ESSSQPQPPA
+785 
-795 PKPPGCTGSTF
+795 
-806 DPGQSGSE
+806 
-814 PGGKT
+814 
-819 DPQPP
+819 
-824 ESKVDP
+824 
-830 VQPGGGTS
+830 
-838 QGTVT
+838 
-843 PEAVTQWEKLKA
+843 KLKA

-1004 ALKALNSSGT
+1004 ALKTLNSSGT

-1020 PNPPKPKV
+1020 PKPPKPKV

-1045 PQPKVDPAQPGSEPG
+1045 PQPKVDPAQPGGESG

-1143 ELKAKYGFKDV
+1143 ELKAKYGFKDL
-1154 QPVVPPAEKKK
+1154 QPAVPPAEKKK

>member
-1 MKFTKRQL
+1 
-9 TTMVVAGLMGTAF
+9 
-22 VGASFAAD
+22 
-30 ASSSAADLLAM
+30 
-41 NQDRTA
+41 
-47 APDTEKIKTLEAQIA
+47 
-62 KVQQEI
+62 
-68 AEANTWWE
+68 
-76 KNDGEYYKDNFPDGI
+76 
-91 DTSGAAPDFIAMYH
+91 
-105 KYEPIH
+105 
-111 DKGPDHLKQLQAALE
+111 
-126 AAKNGGTVPVAPQ
+126 
-139 PGDEGTP
+139 
-146 SGSGETAPSPADM
+146 
-159 KRSLSLAQKNVQH
+159 
-172 LQELTARVNRDVTE
+172 
-186 AEAAAKADP
+186 
-195 TDETAKVRAESSKA
+195 
-209 YAGIV
+209 
-214 QKAMEAAKQAVT
+214 
-226 KWQQQLKVEVKD
+226 
-238 ESKPFTMPSPAV
+238 
-250 ETGTDIGQLQQE
+250 
-262 LADLKKQL
+262 
-270 PDVEKHATW
+270 
-279 STAEF
+279 
-284 NNNGGYANNGA
+284 
-295 STEVLLRYLQDTQK
+295 
-309 LSDLQA
+309 
-315 AIKAKEARI
+315 
-324 SALSSG
+324 
-330 TGSTPGTGKEETK
+330 
-343 PHTGEPGS
+343 
-351 KPVPQPPESKVEPV
+351 
-365 QPGGGTSQGTVTP
+365 
-378 ETVTQWAK
+378 
-386 LKAEAEAAE
+386 
-395 QYYNSEVW
+395 
-403 AKTYFEGLKKKDPS
+403 
-417 ETRWEK
+417 
-423 EVAHADGYI
+423 
-432 ANAKAEMEAKKKAL
+432 
-446 ESYAK
+446 
-451 EKGITADPRTKEAQA
+451 
-466 AALKRKM
+466 
-473 AALQAVKKNA
+473 
-483 ANIFEEMKS
+483 
-492 AYAYGHFDTVDDAK
+492 
-506 KGNKL
+506 
-511 DKRQAYVVALQR
+511 
-523 KESNVLD
+523 
-530 TQLQQAEAALKTLDP
+530 
-545 SGTVTPPPAPPE
+545 
-557 VKPPSGKTPGV
+557 
-568 QQSEAEKKYEAAVET
+568 
-583 WTKAEAAR
+583 
-591 KEKPQDETVRQQAEK
+591 
-606 AKQEV
+606 
-611 EAAKTTYLQELT
+611 
-623 AKETELKD
+623 
-631 LYDKAQTKYDEENT
+631 
-645 DEDGPDQTTID
+645 
-656 ARDKAKAAYEAIEAK
+656 
-671 IKQVKGASSSPSE
+671 
-684 TKPTPPPQP
+684 
-693 PVPTPS
+693 
-699 VDPAIPKPDPEADKK
+699 
-714 KSAEEL
+714 
-720 KKEIAA
+720 
-726 LEEQL
+726 
-731 KQAQKVADTA
+731 
-741 EEAYNPDDQT
+741 
-751 PEGQKKLQA
+751 
-760 YEEAHKKVMQI
+760 
-771 GDVLHAKKAILKEK
+771 
-785 ESSSQPQPPA
+785 
-795 PKPPGCTGSTF
+795 
-806 DPGQSGSE
+806 
-814 PGGKT
+814 
-819 DPQPP
+819 
-824 ESKVDP
+824 
-830 VQPGGGTS
+830 
-838 QGTVT
+838 
-843 PEAVTQWEKLKA
+843 
-855 EAEAAEQ
+855 
-862 YYNSEV
+862 
-868 WAKTYFEEMDKKDPY
+868 MDKKDPY

-1020 PNPPKPKV
+1020 PKPPQPKV

-1033 GSEPGSKPAPQP
+1033 GGES
-1045 PQPKVDPAQPGSEPG
+1045 G

-1143 ELKAKYGFKDV
+1143 ELKAKYGFKDL

-1259 ENLAQPIFTADGQV
+1259 ENLAQPIFTTDGQV

>member
-1 MKFTKRQL
+1 M
-9 TTMVVAGLMGTAF
+9 
-22 VGASFAAD
+22 
-30 ASSSAADLLAM
+30 
-41 NQDRTA
+41 
-47 APDTEKIKTLEAQIA
+47 
-62 KVQQEI
+62 
-68 AEANTWWE
+68 
-76 KNDGEYYKDNFPDGI
+76 
-91 DTSGAAPDFIAMYH
+91 
-105 KYEPIH
+105 
-111 DKGPDHLKQLQAALE
+111 
-126 AAKNGGTVPVAPQ
+126 
-139 PGDEGTP
+139 
-146 SGSGETAPSPADM
+146 
-159 KRSLSLAQKNVQH
+159 
-172 LQELTARVNRDVTE
+172 
-186 AEAAAKADP
+186 
-195 TDETAKVRAESSKA
+195 
-209 YAGIV
+209 
-214 QKAMEAAKQAVT
+214 
-226 KWQQQLKVEVKD
+226 
-238 ESKPFTMPSPAV
+238 
-250 ETGTDIGQLQQE
+250 
-262 LADLKKQL
+262 
-270 PDVEKHATW
+270 PDVEKHANW

-403 AKTYFEGLKKKDPS
+403 AKTYFEEMDKKTPYQN
-417 ETRWEK
+417 WAK

-432 ANAKAEMEAKKKAL
+432 ANAKAEMEAKKQAL

-451 EKGITADPRTKEAQA
+451 EKGITADPRTKEAQTA
-466 AALKRKM
+466 VLKKRI
-473 AALQAVKKNA
+473 AALQEVKKNA
-483 ANIFEEMKS
+483 ASIFDETKS
-492 AYAYGHFDTVDDAK
+492 DYKWGYYDTFDQAK
-506 KGNKL
+506 TNNTL

-545 SGTVTPPPAPPE
+545 NGTVTPPPAPPE
-557 VKPPSGKTPGV
+557 VQPPSGKTPGV

-623 AKETELKD
+623 AKEKELKE
-631 LYDKAQTKYDEENT
+631 LYDKAQTKYESEDT

-656 ARDKAKAAYEAIEAK
+656 ARNKAKADYDAIEAK
-671 IKQVKGASSSPSE
+671 IKQVKGESSSPSE
-684 TKPTPPPQP
+684 TKPTPLPQP

-731 KQAQKVADTA
+731 KQAKKVADTA

-785 ESSSQPQPPA
+785 ESSSQPPA
-795 PKPPGCTGSTF
+795 PKPPESKV
-806 DPGQSGSE
+806 DPAQSGSE

-830 VQPGGGTS
+830 AQPGSDTQPGTS
-838 QGTVT
+838 DV
-843 PEAVTQWEKLKA
+843 ATQWAKLKA

-1020 PNPPKPKV
+1020 PNPPQPKV

>member
-22 VGASFAAD
+22 AGASFAAD

-186 AEAAAKADP
+186 AAAAAKAAP
-195 TDETAKVRAESSKA
+195 KDETAQERAKSSKA
-209 YAGIV
+209 YAETV
-214 QKAMEAAKQAVT
+214 KTAMEAAKQAVT

-262 LADLKKQL
+262 LADLQKQL

-351 KPVPQPPESKVEPV
+351 KPV
-365 QPGGGTSQGTVTP
+365 
-378 ETVTQWAK
+378 
-386 LKAEAEAAE
+386 
-395 QYYNSEVW
+395 
-403 AKTYFEGLKKKDPS
+403 
-417 ETRWEK
+417 
-423 EVAHADGYI
+423 
-432 ANAKAEMEAKKKAL
+432 
-446 ESYAK
+446 
-451 EKGITADPRTKEAQA
+451 
-466 AALKRKM
+466 
-473 AALQAVKKNA
+473 
-483 ANIFEEMKS
+483 
-492 AYAYGHFDTVDDAK
+492 
-506 KGNKL
+506 
-511 DKRQAYVVALQR
+511 
-523 KESNVLD
+523 
-530 TQLQQAEAALKTLDP
+530 
-545 SGTVTPPPAPPE
+545 
-557 VKPPSGKTPGV
+557 
-568 QQSEAEKKYEAAVET
+568 
-583 WTKAEAAR
+583 
-591 KEKPQDETVRQQAEK
+591 
-606 AKQEV
+606 
-611 EAAKTTYLQELT
+611 
-623 AKETELKD
+623 
-631 LYDKAQTKYDEENT
+631 
-645 DEDGPDQTTID
+645 
-656 ARDKAKAAYEAIEAK
+656 
-671 IKQVKGASSSPSE
+671 
-684 TKPTPPPQP
+684 
-693 PVPTPS
+693 
-699 VDPAIPKPDPEADKK
+699 
-714 KSAEEL
+714 
-720 KKEIAA
+720 
-726 LEEQL
+726 
-731 KQAQKVADTA
+731 
-741 EEAYNPDDQT
+741 
-751 PEGQKKLQA
+751 
-760 YEEAHKKVMQI
+760 
-771 GDVLHAKKAILKEK
+771 
-785 ESSSQPQPPA
+785 
-795 PKPPGCTGSTF
+795 
-806 DPGQSGSE
+806 
-814 PGGKT
+814 
-819 DPQPP
+819 PQPP

-1143 ELKAKYGFKDV
+1143 ELKAKYGFKDL

-1235 QQQYKALLADTNTL
+1235 QQQYKALLAETNTL

>member
-22 VGASFAAD
+22 AGASFAAD

-76 KNDGEYYKDNFPDGI
+76 KNKDIINSYEDEDSDG
-91 DTSGAAPDFIAMYH
+91 YH
-105 KYEPIH
+105 KAQDNWTAEYNKYKPTH

-139 PGDEGTP
+139 PGDVGTS
-146 SGSGETAPSPADM
+146 SGTGEAAPSLEDM
-159 KRSLSLAQKNVQH
+159 QRSLQLAQENVQH
-172 LQELTARVNRDVTE
+172 LQELTARVNREVTE
-186 AEAAAKADP
+186 AAAAAKAAP
-195 TDETAKVRAESSKA
+195 KDETAQARAENSKK
-209 YAGIV
+209 YAEIV
-214 QKAMEAAKQAVT
+214 KTAMEAAKQAVT

-262 LADLKKQL
+262 LADLQKQL
-270 PDVEKHATW
+270 PK
-279 STAEF
+279 AEERA
-284 NNNGGYANNGA
+284 NQSQEELNHSVAYTNNGP

-623 AKETELKD
+623 AKEKELKEI
-631 LYDKAQTKYDEENT
+631 YDKAQAKYESEDT

-656 ARDKAKAAYEAIEAK
+656 ARNKAKADYQAIEDK

-684 TKPTPPPQP
+684 TKPPLPQP

-785 ESSSQPQPPA
+785 ESSSQPPAPQPPK
-795 PKPPGCTGSTF
+795 PKV
-806 DPGQSGSE
+806 DPAQPGSE

-830 VQPGGGTS
+830 AQPGSDTQSGTS
-838 QGTVT
+838 DV
-843 PEAVTQWEKLKA
+843 ATQWAKLKA

-957 YAKDLGHWWTFEDAK
+957 YVKDLGHWWTFEDAK

-1020 PNPPKPKV
+1020 PQPPKPKV
-1028 DPGQP
+1028 DPGQS

-1045 PQPKVDPAQPGSEPG
+1045 P
-1060 GKTDPQPSA
+1060 TPQPSA
-1069 QERQQAEADYKTYIN
+1069 QERQQAEANYKMYIN
-1084 TDEPS
+1084 TDEPA

-1143 ELKAKYGFKDV
+1143 ELKAKYGFKDL

-1173 KLSAMQKDLEALRAT
+1173 KLSAMQKDLEALRST

-1278 KGSSSGQPVPTPAEN
+1278 KGASSGQPVPTPAEN

>member
-22 VGASFAAD
+22 AGASFAAD

-76 KNDGEYYKDNFPDGI
+76 KNKDIIGSYEDE
-91 DTSGAAPDFIAMYH
+91 DSDSYH
-105 KYEPIH
+105 KAQDNWTAEYNKYKPTH

-139 PGDEGTP
+139 PGDGGTP
-146 SGSGETAPSPADM
+146 SGTGETAPSPEDM
-159 KRSLSLAQKNVQH
+159 KRSLSLAQENVQH
-172 LQELTARVNRDVTE
+172 LQELTARVNREVTE
-186 AEAAAKADP
+186 AAAAAKAAP
-195 TDETAKVRAESSKA
+195 KDETAQARAENSKK
-209 YAGIV
+209 YAEIV
-214 QKAMEAAKQAVT
+214 KTAMEAAKQAVT

-262 LADLKKQL
+262 LADLQKQL
-270 PDVEKHATW
+270 PK
-279 STAEF
+279 AEERA
-284 NNNGGYANNGA
+284 NQSQEELNHSVAYTNNGP

-351 KPVPQPPESKVEPV
+351 KPVPQPPESKVE
-365 QPGGGTSQGTVTP
+365 
-378 ETVTQWAK
+378 
-386 LKAEAEAAE
+386 
-395 QYYNSEVW
+395 
-403 AKTYFEGLKKKDPS
+403 
-417 ETRWEK
+417 
-423 EVAHADGYI
+423 
-432 ANAKAEMEAKKKAL
+432 
-446 ESYAK
+446 
-451 EKGITADPRTKEAQA
+451 
-466 AALKRKM
+466 
-473 AALQAVKKNA
+473 
-483 ANIFEEMKS
+483 
-492 AYAYGHFDTVDDAK
+492 
-506 KGNKL
+506 
-511 DKRQAYVVALQR
+511 
-523 KESNVLD
+523 
-530 TQLQQAEAALKTLDP
+530 
-545 SGTVTPPPAPPE
+545 
-557 VKPPSGKTPGV
+557 
-568 QQSEAEKKYEAAVET
+568 
-583 WTKAEAAR
+583 
-591 KEKPQDETVRQQAEK
+591 
-606 AKQEV
+606 
-611 EAAKTTYLQELT
+611 
-623 AKETELKD
+623 
-631 LYDKAQTKYDEENT
+631 
-645 DEDGPDQTTID
+645 
-656 ARDKAKAAYEAIEAK
+656 
-671 IKQVKGASSSPSE
+671 
-684 TKPTPPPQP
+684 
-693 PVPTPS
+693 
-699 VDPAIPKPDPEADKK
+699 
-714 KSAEEL
+714 
-720 KKEIAA
+720 
-726 LEEQL
+726 
-731 KQAQKVADTA
+731 
-741 EEAYNPDDQT
+741 
-751 PEGQKKLQA
+751 
-760 YEEAHKKVMQI
+760 
-771 GDVLHAKKAILKEK
+771 
-785 ESSSQPQPPA
+785 
-795 PKPPGCTGSTF
+795 
-806 DPGQSGSE
+806 
-814 PGGKT
+814 
-819 DPQPP
+819 
-824 ESKVDP
+824 P

-1004 ALKALNSSGT
+1004 ALKTLNSSGT

-1020 PNPPKPKV
+1020 PKPPKPKV

-1045 PQPKVDPAQPGSEPG
+1045 PQPKVDPAQPGGESG

-1143 ELKAKYGFKDV
+1143 ELKAKYGFKDL

>member
-270 PDVEKHATW
+270 PDVEKHANW

-483 ANIFEEMKS
+483 ANIFDETKS
-492 AYAYGHFDTVDDAK
+492 DYKWGYYDTFDQAK
-506 KGNKL
+506 TNNTL

-545 SGTVTPPPAPPE
+545 NGTVTPPPAPPE
-557 VKPPSGKTPGV
+557 VQPPSGKTPGV

-623 AKETELKD
+623 AKEKELKE
-631 LYDKAQTKYDEENT
+631 LYDKAQTKYESEDT

-656 ARDKAKAAYEAIEAK
+656 ARNKAKAAYDAIEAK
-671 IKQVKGASSSPSE
+671 IKQVKGESSSPSE
-684 TKPTPPPQP
+684 TKPTPLPQP

-795 PKPPGCTGSTF
+795 PKPP
-806 DPGQSGSE
+806 
-814 PGGKT
+814 
-819 DPQPP
+819 
-824 ESKVDP
+824 
-830 VQPGGGTS
+830 
-838 QGTVT
+838 
-843 PEAVTQWEKLKA
+843 
-855 EAEAAEQ
+855 
-862 YYNSEV
+862 
-868 WAKTYFEEMDKKDPY
+868 
-883 QNWEKEK
+883 
-890 AHVDGYIANAK
+890 
-901 AVMEAKQK
+901 
-909 ALESYAKEK
+909 
-918 GITADPRTKE
+918 
-928 AQEAALKKKIA
+928 
-939 ELKEAKQN
+939 
-947 AANFDEKNDA
+947 
-957 YAKDLGHWWTFEDAK
+957 
-972 QKNKLAERQAYV
+972 
-984 EALQR
+984 
-989 KEAGVLDT
+989 
-997 QLQQAED
+997 
-1004 ALKALNSSGT
+1004 
-1014 VTPPPA
+1014 
-1020 PNPPKPKV
+1020 KPKV

-1045 PQPKVDPAQPGSEPG
+1045 PQPKVDPAQPGGESG

-1143 ELKAKYGFKDV
+1143 ELKAKYGFKDL

-1235 QQQYKALLADTNTL
+1235 QQQYKALLAETNTL

>member
-22 VGASFAAD
+22 AGASFAAD

-76 KNDGEYYKDNFPDGI
+76 KNKDIIGSYEDE
-91 DTSGAAPDFIAMYH
+91 DSDSYH
-105 KYEPIH
+105 KAQDNWTAEYNKYKPTH

-139 PGDEGTP
+139 PGDGGTP
-146 SGSGETAPSPADM
+146 SGTGEAAPSLEDM
-159 KRSLSLAQKNVQH
+159 QRSLQRAQENVQH

-186 AEAAAKADP
+186 AAAAAKAAP
-195 TDETAKVRAESSKA
+195 KDETAQERAKSSKA
-209 YAGIV
+209 YAETV
-214 QKAMEAAKQAVT
+214 KTAMEAAKQAVT

-262 LADLKKQL
+262 LADLQKQL

-378 ETVTQWAK
+378 EAVTQWAK

-403 AKTYFEGLKKKDPS
+403 AKTYFEEMDKKTPYQN
-417 ETRWEK
+417 WAK
-423 EVAHADGYI
+423 EVEHADGYI
-432 ANAKAEMEAKKKAL
+432 ANAKAEMEAKKQAL

-451 EKGITADPRTKEAQA
+451 EKGITADPRTKEAQT
-466 AALKRKM
+466 AALKKRI
-473 AALQAVKKNA
+473 AALQEVKKNA
-483 ANIFEEMKS
+483 ANIFDETKS
-492 AYAYGHFDTVDDAK
+492 DYKWGYYDTFDQAK
-506 KGNKL
+506 TNNTL

-656 ARDKAKAAYEAIEAK
+656 ARNKAKADYQAIEAK
-671 IKQVKGASSSPSE
+671 IKQVKGESSSPSE
-684 TKPTPPPQP
+684 TKPPLPQP

-720 KKEIAA
+720 KKEIVA

-785 ESSSQPQPPA
+785 ESSSQPPA
-795 PKPPGCTGSTF
+795 PKPPKPKV

-843 PEAVTQWEKLKA
+843 PEAVTQWAQLKA

-868 WAKTYFEEMDKKDPY
+868 WAKTYYEGLKKKEPSEGD
-883 QNWEKEK
+883 WEKEVNH
-890 AHVDGYIANAK
+890 ADGYIANAK
-901 AVMEAKQK
+901 AVMEAKKQ
-909 ALESYAKEK
+909 ALESYAKAK

-928 AQEAALKKKIA
+928 AQEAALKQKIT
-939 ELKEAKQN
+939 ELKDAKQN
-947 AANFDEKNDA
+947 VDKVYDEKKSA
-957 YAKDLGHWWTFEDAK
+957 YGYGKYDTFEEAK
-972 QKNKLAERQAYV
+972 TKNTLDKRQAFI

-989 KEAGVLDT
+989 KESNVLDT

-1020 PNPPKPKV
+1020 P
-1028 DPGQP
+1028 QP
-1033 GSEPGSKPAPQP
+1033 PAPQP
-1045 PQPKVDPAQPGSEPG
+1045 PAPQPPTPQPP
-1060 GKTDPQPSA
+1060 TPQPPTPQPPTPQPSA

-1084 TDEPS
+1084 TDEPA

-1104 KEQAE
+1104 KEQAD

>member
-22 VGASFAAD
+22 AGASFAAD

-47 APDTEKIKTLEAQIA
+47 APDTEKIKKLEEQIA

-76 KNDGEYYKDNFPDGI
+76 KNKDIIGSYEDEDSDG
-91 DTSGAAPDFIAMYH
+91 YH
-105 KYEPIH
+105 KAQDNWTAEYNKYKPIH
-111 DKGPDHLKQLQAALE
+111 DKGAEHLKQLQAELE

-146 SGSGETAPSPADM
+146 SGTGEAAPSLEDM
-159 KRSLSLAQKNVQH
+159 QRSLQRAQENVQH
-172 LQELTARVNRDVTE
+172 LQELTARVNWDVTE
-186 AEAAAKADP
+186 AAAAAKAAP
-195 TDETAKVRAESSKA
+195 KDETAQERAKSSKA
-209 YAGIV
+209 YAETV
-214 QKAMEAAKQAVT
+214 KTAMEAAKQAVT

-262 LADLKKQL
+262 LADLQKQL

-378 ETVTQWAK
+378 EAVTQWAK

-403 AKTYFEGLKKKDPS
+403 AKTYFEEMDKKTPYQN
-417 ETRWEK
+417 WAK
-423 EVAHADGYI
+423 EVEHADGYI

-623 AKETELKD
+623 AKEKELKEI
-631 LYDKAQTKYDEENT
+631 YDKAQAKYESEDT

-656 ARDKAKAAYEAIEAK
+656 ARNKAKADYQAIEAK

-726 LEEQL
+726 LEDQL
-731 KQAQKVADTA
+731 KQAQQQADKA

-751 PEGQKKLQA
+751 PEGQKKLQV

-785 ESSSQPQPPA
+785 ESSSQPPA
-795 PKPPGCTGSTF
+795 PK
-806 DPGQSGSE
+806 
-814 PGGKT
+814 
-819 DPQPP
+819 
-824 ESKVDP
+824 
-830 VQPGGGTS
+830 
-838 QGTVT
+838 
-843 PEAVTQWEKLKA
+843 
-855 EAEAAEQ
+855 
-862 YYNSEV
+862 
-868 WAKTYFEEMDKKDPY
+868 
-883 QNWEKEK
+883 
-890 AHVDGYIANAK
+890 
-901 AVMEAKQK
+901 
-909 ALESYAKEK
+909 
-918 GITADPRTKE
+918 
-928 AQEAALKKKIA
+928 
-939 ELKEAKQN
+939 
-947 AANFDEKNDA
+947 
-957 YAKDLGHWWTFEDAK
+957 
-972 QKNKLAERQAYV
+972 
-984 EALQR
+984 
-989 KEAGVLDT
+989 
-997 QLQQAED
+997 
-1004 ALKALNSSGT
+1004 
-1014 VTPPPA
+1014 
-1020 PNPPKPKV
+1020 PPKPKV
-1028 DPGQP
+1028 DPG
-1033 GSEPGSKPAPQP
+1033 
-1045 PQPKVDPAQPGSEPG
+1045 QPGSEPG

-1143 ELKAKYGFKDV
+1143 ELKAKYGFKDL

-1259 ENLAQPIFTADGQV
+1259 ENLAQPIFTVDGQV

-1293 AQVQA
+1293 AQVQE

>member
-22 VGASFAAD
+22 AGASFAAD

-76 KNDGEYYKDNFPDGI
+76 KNKDIINSYEDEDSDG
-91 DTSGAAPDFIAMYH
+91 YH
-105 KYEPIH
+105 KAQDNWTAEYNKYKPTH

-139 PGDEGTP
+139 PGDGGTP
-146 SGSGETAPSPADM
+146 SGTGEAAPSLEDM
-159 KRSLSLAQKNVQH
+159 QRSLQRAQENVQH

-186 AEAAAKADP
+186 AAAAAKAAP
-195 TDETAKVRAESSKA
+195 KDETAQERAKSSKA
-209 YAGIV
+209 YAETV
-214 QKAMEAAKQAVT
+214 KTAMEAAKQAVT

-270 PDVEKHATW
+270 PDVEKHANW

-557 VKPPSGKTPGV
+557 VKPPSEKTPGV

-795 PKPPGCTGSTF
+795 PKPPKPKV

-1020 PNPPKPKV
+1020 P
-1028 DPGQP
+1028 QP
-1033 GSEPGSKPAPQP
+1033 PAPQP
-1045 PQPKVDPAQPGSEPG
+1045 PAPQPPTPQPP
-1060 GKTDPQPSA
+1060 TPQPPTPQPPTPQPSA

-1084 TDEPS
+1084 TDEPA

-1104 KEQAE
+1104 KEQAD

-1259 ENLAQPIFTADGQV
+1259 ENLAQPIFTVDGQV

-1293 AQVQA
+1293 AQVQE

>member
-22 VGASFAAD
+22 AGASFAAD
-30 ASSSAADLLAM
+30 ALSSAADLLAM

-62 KVQQEI
+62 QVQQEI
-68 AEANTWWE
+68 VEANTWWE
-76 KNDGEYYKDNFPDGI
+76 KNKDIINSYEDEDSDG
-91 DTSGAAPDFIAMYH
+91 YH
-105 KYEPIH
+105 KAQDKWTAEYNKYKPTH

-126 AAKNGGTVPVAPQ
+126 AAKNGATVPVAPQ
-139 PGDEGTP
+139 SGDGGTL

-214 QKAMEAAKQAVT
+214 QKAMEEAKQAVT

-250 ETGTDIGQLQQE
+250 ETGTDIGQLRQE
-262 LADLKKQL
+262 VTALQKQL
-270 PDVEKHATW
+270 PDAEKHANW

-330 TGSTPGTGKEETK
+330 TGKEETK

-351 KPVPQPPESKVEPV
+351 KLVPQPPAS
-365 QPGGGTSQGTVTP
+365 QADPGSGPSQGTVTP
-378 ETVTQWAK
+378 EAVTQWAK

-403 AKTYFEGLKKKDPS
+403 AKTYFEDMKKKEATES
-417 ETRWEK
+417 RWDK
-423 EVAHADGYI
+423 EIEHTDGYI
-432 ANAKAEMEAKKKAL
+432 TYAKGEMAAKKKAL
-446 ESYAK
+446 EEYAK
-451 EKGITADPRTKEAQA
+451 AHGITADPRTKEAQA
-466 AALKRKM
+466 AALKKKI
-473 AALQAVKKNA
+473 AELQEVKKNA
-483 ANIFEEMKS
+483 ASVLEAKSKVYKDKWIYYETFEKIKS
-492 AYAYGHFDTVDDAK
+492 LNQLGD
-506 KGNKL
+506 
-511 DKRQAYVVALQR
+511 RQAYVEALQR

-530 TQLQQAEAALKTLDP
+530 TQLQQAEAALKTLDT

-591 KEKPQDETVRQQAEK
+591 KEKPQDETVRQQAVK

-623 AKETELKD
+623 AKEKELKGI
-631 LYDKAQTKYDEENT
+631 YDKAQAKYESEDT

-656 ARDKAKAAYEAIEAK
+656 ARNKAKADYEAIEAK
-671 IKQVKGASSSPSE
+671 IKQVKGESSSPSE
-684 TKPTPPPQP
+684 TKPTPVPKP

-731 KQAQKVADTA
+731 KQARKVSDTA
-741 EEAYNPDDQT
+741 EEAYDPDDHT
-751 PEGQKKLQA
+751 PEGQKKQHA
-760 YEEAHKKVMQI
+760 YEVARAKVMQLGNAI
-771 GDVLHAKKAILKEK
+771 HAKKTILKEK
-785 ESSSQPQPPA
+785 ETA
-795 PKPPGCTGSTF
+795 PKPPKPKV
-806 DPGQSGSE
+806 DPGQPGSE

-830 VQPGGGTS
+830 GQPGGGTS

-1033 GSEPGSKPAPQP
+1033 GSEPG
-1045 PQPKVDPAQPGSEPG
+1045 

-1143 ELKAKYGFKDV
+1143 ELKAKYGFKDL

-1259 ENLAQPIFTADGQV
+1259 ENLAQPIFTTDGQV

-1293 AQVQA
+1293 AQVQE

-1333 LAGLRPVDDGTAK
+1333 LAGLHPVDDGTAK
-1346 FSLAAATGG
+1346 FSIAASTGV
-1355 YKGENAVAMGLF
+1355 YKGENAMAMGLF
-1367 YRPNKDVLISAGS
+1367 YRPTRDILISAGS
-1380 TIGGD
+1380 TVGD
-1385 TAYNVGISFK
+1385 EVAYNVGVSIK
-1395 VGTAVVHE
+1395 VGTATVHE
-1403 KMGTSTPTVQ
+1403 KMATSTPTTQ
-1413 EFYTVVETLQRHIAA
+1413 ELYRVIETLQRHIVA
-1428 LEYKV
+1428 LEHKV
-1433 RQMENRQ
+1433 QQMDETNMAR
-1440 TPERHR
+1440 RVK

>member
-22 VGASFAAD
+22 AGASFAAD

-76 KNDGEYYKDNFPDGI
+76 KNKDIINSYEDEDSDG
-91 DTSGAAPDFIAMYH
+91 YH
-105 KYEPIH
+105 KAQDNWTAEYNKYKPTH

-139 PGDEGTP
+139 PGDGGTP
-146 SGSGETAPSPADM
+146 SGTGEAAPSLEDM
-159 KRSLSLAQKNVQH
+159 QRSLQRAQENVQH

-186 AEAAAKADP
+186 AAAAAKAAP
-195 TDETAKVRAESSKA
+195 KDETAQERAKSSKA
-209 YAGIV
+209 YAETV
-214 QKAMEAAKQAVT
+214 KTAMEAAKQAVT

-262 LADLKKQL
+262 LADLQKQL

-378 ETVTQWAK
+378 EAVTQWAK

-403 AKTYFEGLKKKDPS
+403 AKTYFEEMDKKTPYQN
-417 ETRWEK
+417 WAK
-423 EVAHADGYI
+423 EVEHADGYI
-432 ANAKAEMEAKKKAL
+432 ANAKAEMEAKKQAL

-451 EKGITADPRTKEAQA
+451 EKGITADPRTKEAQT
-466 AALKRKM
+466 AALKKRI
-473 AALQAVKKNA
+473 AALQEVKKNA
-483 ANIFEEMKS
+483 ASIFDETKS
-492 AYAYGHFDTVDDAK
+492 DYKWGYYDTFDQAK
-506 KGNKL
+506 TNNTL

-795 PKPPGCTGSTF
+795 PKPPKPKV

-1020 PNPPKPKV
+1020 P
-1028 DPGQP
+1028 QP
-1033 GSEPGSKPAPQP
+1033 PAPQP
-1045 PQPKVDPAQPGSEPG
+1045 PAPQPPAPQPP
-1060 GKTDPQPSA
+1060 TPQPPTPQPPTPQPPTPQPSA

-1084 TDEPS
+1084 TDEPA

-1143 ELKAKYGFKDV
+1143 ELKAKYGFKDL

>member
-22 VGASFAAD
+22 AGASFAAD

-76 KNDGEYYKDNFPDGI
+76 KNKDIIGSYEDE
-91 DTSGAAPDFIAMYH
+91 DSDSYH
-105 KYEPIH
+105 KAQDNWTAEYNKYKPTH

-139 PGDEGTP
+139 PGDGGTP
-146 SGSGETAPSPADM
+146 SGTGEAAPSLEDM
-159 KRSLSLAQKNVQH
+159 QRSLQRAQENVQH

-186 AEAAAKADP
+186 AAAAAKAAP
-195 TDETAKVRAESSKA
+195 KDETAQERAKSSKA
-209 YAGIV
+209 YAETV
-214 QKAMEAAKQAVT
+214 KTAMEAAKQAVT

-262 LADLKKQL
+262 LADLQKQL

-451 EKGITADPRTKEAQA
+451 EKGITADPRTKEVQA

-631 LYDKAQTKYDEENT
+631 LYNKAQAQYEEEND

-656 ARDKAKAAYEAIEAK
+656 ARDKAKAAYDAIVAK

-795 PKPPGCTGSTF
+795 PKPPKPKV

-843 PEAVTQWEKLKA
+843 PEAVTQWAQLKA

-868 WAKTYFEEMDKKDPY
+868 WAKTYYEGLKKKEPSEGD
-883 QNWEKEK
+883 WEKEVNH
-890 AHVDGYIANAK
+890 ADGYIANAK
-901 AVMEAKQK
+901 AVMEAKKQ
-909 ALESYAKEK
+909 ALESYAKAK

-928 AQEAALKKKIA
+928 AQEAALKQKIT
-939 ELKEAKQN
+939 ELKDAKQN
-947 AANFDEKNDA
+947 VDKVYDEKKSA
-957 YAKDLGHWWTFEDAK
+957 YGYGKYDTFEEAK
-972 QKNKLAERQAYV
+972 TKNTLDKRQAFI

-989 KEAGVLDT
+989 KESNVLDT

-1020 PNPPKPKV
+1020 P
-1028 DPGQP
+1028 QP
-1033 GSEPGSKPAPQP
+1033 PAPQP
-1045 PQPKVDPAQPGSEPG
+1045 PAPQPPTPQPP
-1060 GKTDPQPSA
+1060 TPQPPTPQPPTPQPSA

-1084 TDEPS
+1084 TDEPA

-1104 KEQAE
+1104 KEQAD

-1259 ENLAQPIFTADGQV
+1259 ENLAQPIFTVDGQV

-1293 AQVQA
+1293 AQVQE

>member
-22 VGASFAAD
+22 AGASFAAD

-47 APDTEKIKTLEAQIA
+47 APDTEKIKKLEEQIA

-76 KNDGEYYKDNFPDGI
+76 KNKDIIGSYEDEDSDG
-91 DTSGAAPDFIAMYH
+91 YH
-105 KYEPIH
+105 KAQDNWTAEYNKYKPIH
-111 DKGPDHLKQLQAALE
+111 DKGAEHLKQLQAELE

-139 PGDEGTP
+139 LGDEGTP

-159 KRSLSLAQKNVQH
+159 KRSLQLAQENVQH
-172 LQELTARVNRDVTE
+172 LQELTARVNREVTE
-186 AEAAAKADP
+186 AAAAAKAAP
-195 TDETAKVRAESSKA
+195 KDETAQARAENSKK
-209 YAGIV
+209 YAEIV
-214 QKAMEAAKQAVT
+214 KTAMEAAKQAVT

-262 LADLKKQL
+262 LADLQKQL
-270 PDVEKHATW
+270 PK
-279 STAEF
+279 AEERA
-284 NNNGGYANNGA
+284 NQSQEELNHSVAYTNNGP

-403 AKTYFEGLKKKDPS
+403 AKTYFEDMKKKEATES
-417 ETRWEK
+417 RWDK
-423 EVAHADGYI
+423 EIEHADGYI
-432 ANAKAEMEAKKKAL
+432 TYAKGEMAAKKKAL
-446 ESYAK
+446 EEYAK
-451 EKGITADPRTKEAQA
+451 AHGITADPRTKEAQA
-466 AALKRKM
+466 AALKKKI
-473 AALQAVKKNA
+473 AELQEVKKNA
-483 ANIFEEMKS
+483 AS
-492 AYAYGHFDTVDDAK
+492 
-506 KGNKL
+506 
-511 DKRQAYVVALQR
+511 
-523 KESNVLD
+523 VL
-530 TQLQQAEAALKTLDP
+530 
-545 SGTVTPPPAPPE
+545 
-557 VKPPSGKTPGV
+557 
-568 QQSEAEKKYEAAVET
+568 
-583 WTKAEAAR
+583 
-591 KEKPQDETVRQQAEK
+591 
-606 AKQEV
+606 
-611 EAAKTTYLQELT
+611 
-623 AKETELKD
+623 
-631 LYDKAQTKYDEENT
+631 
-645 DEDGPDQTTID
+645 
-656 ARDKAKAAYEAIEAK
+656 EAK
-671 IKQVKGASSSPSE
+671 
-684 TKPTPPPQP
+684 
-693 PVPTPS
+693 
-699 VDPAIPKPDPEADKK
+699 
-714 KSAEEL
+714 
-720 KKEIAA
+720 
-726 LEEQL
+726 
-731 KQAQKVADTA
+731 
-741 EEAYNPDDQT
+741 
-751 PEGQKKLQA
+751 
-760 YEEAHKKVMQI
+760 
-771 GDVLHAKKAILKEK
+771 
-785 ESSSQPQPPA
+785 
-795 PKPPGCTGSTF
+795 
-806 DPGQSGSE
+806 
-814 PGGKT
+814 
-819 DPQPP
+819 
-824 ESKVDP
+824 SKVYKDK
-830 VQPGGGTS
+830 
-838 QGTVT
+838 
-843 PEAVTQWEKLKA
+843 WI
-855 EAEAAEQ
+855 
-862 YYNSEV
+862 YYE
-868 WAKTYFEEMDKKDPY
+868 
-883 QNWEKEK
+883 
-890 AHVDGYIANAK
+890 
-901 AVMEAKQK
+901 
-909 ALESYAKEK
+909 
-918 GITADPRTKE
+918 
-928 AQEAALKKKIA
+928 
-939 ELKEAKQN
+939 
-947 AANFDEKNDA
+947 
-957 YAKDLGHWWTFEDAK
+957 TFEKIKSLNQLGD
-972 QKNKLAERQAYV
+972 RQAYV

-989 KEAGVLDT
+989 KEADVLDT

-1020 PNPPKPKV
+1020 PKPPESKV
-1028 DPGQP
+1028 DPAQP

-1045 PQPKVDPAQPGSEPG
+1045 PESKVDPAQPGGESG

-1135 AAKQKAIG
+1135 AVKQKAIG
-1143 ELKAKYGFKDV
+1143 ELKAKYGFKDL